1 LASEANV
8 FFEEGNYVQAY
19 AAYSQLV
26 SLYGSNPIYAF
37 RFGAAGIYA
46 TTDREK
52 CVFFMKDGVRR
63 GYTEPETHYYLAR
76 AYHLSYNFKEAIAEY
91 EKFET
96 SAEKKQ
102 LAKSDC
108 KAQKL
113 SAESGLNLMNSIK
126 DVQVLEKTEAEKSSF
141 YRYMNI
147 DPSIGKII
155 STPKELLSKL
165 DLKSKEEHVFFLPTN
180 GKKIF
185 FSSKGKDGLTG
196 KDIYTTSRVNG
207 TFTPP
212 VKLKSSVNTEFDEDF
227 AFMHPNGSTLYF
239 ASKGHGSMGGY
250 DIFRC
255 EWDSTISDFG
265 PAINMDFAIN
275 TPDDDLFFITDS
287 LNTTAY
293 FASSRLTSPDKL
305 YVYRVFV
312 NGIPMNIT
320 YLKGEF
326 ISRVDV
332 TQTEAKIQ
340 VFDDLTNRKIM
351 DTQSRASN
359 GQYLLFIPTAGN
371 YTYKIQP
378 PGSPQIHEVLV
389 KIPAA
394 EGSQVFRQE
403 IVFTKTDGREKVEV
417 KNYWNDPLNDNV
429 EDLQRQMLLAK
440 SQLDVNAT
448 VDLSSFTSTNT
459 NNANS
464 NTSASG
470 NASTTVLNP
479 RVEID
484 TVLSS
489 QEKTIAALKREIA
502 LAEQTSKLLLQ
513 YVQQTLS
520 ETDEAYEE
528 FQTARFEK
536 PESQNDS
543 IKLTETRNN
552 MVATQ
557 DRSVA
562 AISAYEIS
570 KNREIELREKLNSVQ
585 SVNKQIKESLAEK
598 DSPMAAY
605 LVNDYVAKNP
615 NSEKGLVTENAVT
628 WKAGDAKSKVNEN
641 KAQFDDSQLRINTKT
656 KEIEELEIKANA
668 LSAQMSNTKKKKD
681 IERLGNELNSINLEY
696 TELKEEIEE
705 EKENLRVRELE
716 LQESVSLFKLLQ
728 ELESDKQPEVKPEFK
743 SLTNTVNIESLKT
756 EISES
761 KNRVS
766 TALENA
772 HYENPSSTNNASSN
786 NASSNNA
793 SSNNASSNNAS
804 SNNASSNNA
813 NSDNAS
819 SNNGSSNNASSNNAS
834 SNNASSNNANSDNAS
849 SNNANSDN
857 ASSNNGSS
865 NNASSNNASSN
876 NANSDNASSNNA
888 NSDNAS
894 SNNANSDNASSNNG
908 SSNNASSN
916 NAGSNNASSNNASSN
931 NASSNNANSDNASS
945 NNGSSNNASSNN
957 ASSNN
962 ASSNNANSDNASSNN
977 ASSNN
982 ANSDNASSNNGS
994 SNNASSNNASSN
1006 NANSDN
1012 ASSNNGSSNN
1022 ASSNNAGSNNASSN
1036 NASSNNASSNNDG
1049 SNNASSNNASSN
1061 NASSNRTFTTSEST
1075 IINSPG
1081 QSNYQDENIF
1091 EELKNDNVE
1100 ISNRIEIEK
1109 LYTEIE
1115 TINRR
1120 IKNETAPEKIAELT
1134 EQRNQLMYEKM
1145 QEEDKN
1151 STLIAEHNSI
1161 ALIDLQTAWKNNTSA
1176 PTSNETLEDKK
1187 SYDTAVSYMK
1197 EASTLRAAA
1206 KTETDFFERYA
1217 KNARAFALER
1227 NAKNELQFLVEKTT
1241 PSANNASSN
1250 NAISN
1255 NASSNNASSNNASS
1269 NNASSFTSIPAII
1282 QKTLYQKQTV
1292 SAYSDANP
1300 IPIGL
1305 PLPEGSF
1312 YTIQV
1317 GAFRLPVA
1325 NNTFSQFAPVYA
1337 ERQTNGFIRY
1347 STGFFSSY
1355 TEAIQARNEIRQMGY
1370 SDAFIVAYKNR
1381 ERVRYSDL
1389 MTAAERANSNSNSA
1403 ASTNT
1408 TPAPIVT
1415 PNTNLDVNYYSDP
1428 LAVSANLIET
1438 TEGIFFTVQVGVYAK
1453 PSRNKILN
1461 TYSDLHVEKLSNG
1474 QIRYTSGKFQSIADV
1489 IKQRDFVR
1497 ANGIPDAFITAY
1509 KNGKRITVPEAKKE
1523 LGIQ

>member
-1 LASEANV
+1 VLCVGHLHAQKPIDEKTLAAEANV

-19 AAYSQLV
+19 AVYSQLV
-26 SLYGSNPIYAF
+26 SLYGSNPLYAF

-46 TTDREK
+46 TTDRDK
-52 CVFFMKDGVRR
+52 CIFFMKDGVRR

-76 AYHLSYNFKEAIAEY
+76 AYHLSYNFKEALVEY
-91 EKFET
+91 EKFENT
-96 SAEKKQ
+96 AEKKQ
-102 LAKSDC
+102 LSRSDC

-126 DVQVLEKTEAEKSSF
+126 DVQVLEKTEAEKPSF

-165 DLKSKEEHVFFLPTN
+165 DLKSKEEHVFFLPSN

-185 FSSKGKDGLTG
+185 FSSKGKDGVTG
-196 KDIYTTSRVNG
+196 KDIYMTSRVNG

-212 VKLKSSVNTEFDEDF
+212 IKLKSTVNTEFDEDF

-255 EWDSTISDFG
+255 EWDASINDFG

-326 ISRVDV
+326 ISRVDA

-351 DTQSRASN
+351 DTQARESN

-378 PGSPQIHEVLV
+378 PGSPQVHEVLV
-389 KIPAA
+389 KIPPS
-394 EGSQVFRQE
+394 EGSRVFRQE
-403 IVFTKTDGREKVEV
+403 IVYTKTEGREKVEV

-448 VDLSSFTSTNT
+448 VDQANALASNSTNQNSTST
-459 NNANS
+459 S
-464 NTSASG
+464 NTG
-470 NASTTVLNP
+470 IPPTNQ
-479 RVEID
+479 RIEID

-489 QEKTIAALKREIA
+489 QEKTIAVLKSEIT
-502 LAEQTSKLLLQ
+502 LAEQTSKSLLQ

-520 ETDEAYEE
+520 ETDEAYEQ
-528 FQTARFEK
+528 FQDIRFKK
-536 PESQNDS
+536 PESLADS
-543 IKLTETRNN
+543 ARLEEARSN
-552 MVATQ
+552 MIQTQ

-562 AISAYEIS
+562 AIEAYEIS
-570 KNREIELREKLNSVQ
+570 KAREKELREKLNYIQ
-585 SVNKQIKESLAEK
+585 NTNTQIKESLAKK

-615 NSEKGLVTENAVT
+615 NSEKGVVTETEVT
-628 WKAGDAKSKVNEN
+628 WKSEGAKVKVDDAKAKR
-641 KAQFDDSQLRINTKT
+641 DDAQLRINTKT
-656 KEIEELEIKANA
+656 KELEELDERANA
-668 LSAQMSNTKKKKD
+668 VSKQMSETKKKKD
-681 IERLGNELNSINLEY
+681 IERLGNELNNIEVEY
-696 TELKEEIEE
+696 TSIFEELEAER
-705 EKENLRVRELE
+705 ENLRVRELA
-716 LQESVSLFKLLQ
+716 LQEASALLKLLQ
-728 ELESDKQPEVKPEFK
+728 DLEGERQPVVKPEFK
-743 SLTNTVNIESLKT
+743 NLTNAVNIESLKT
-756 EISES
+756 EVNDS

-766 TALENA
+766 TALENS
-772 HYENPSSTNNASSN
+772 HYENPELANNASSNNASSNNASSNNASSNNASSNNDSSNNASSN

-813 NSDNAS
+813 S
-819 SNNGSSNNASSNNAS
+819 SNNTSSNNASSNNAS
-834 SNNASSNNANSDNAS
+834 SNNASSNNASSNNAS
-849 SNNANSDN
+849 SNNT
-857 ASSNNGSS
+857 SS

-876 NANSDNASSNNA
+876 NT
-888 NSDNAS
+888 
-894 SNNANSDNASSNNG
+894 

-916 NAGSNNASSNNASSN
+916 NTSSNNASSN
-931 NASSNNANSDNASS
+931 NASSNNTSSNNASS
-945 NNGSSNNASSNN
+945 NNDSSNNASSNN

-962 ASSNNANSDNASSNN
+962 ASSNNA
-977 ASSNN
+977 
-982 ANSDNASSNNGS
+982 
-994 SNNASSNNASSN
+994 
-1006 NANSDN
+1006 
-1012 ASSNNGSSNN
+1012 
-1022 ASSNNAGSNNASSN
+1022 SSN
-1036 NASSNNASSNNDG
+1036 NASSNNASSNNDS

-1061 NASSNRTFTTSEST
+1061 NASSNRSFTPAEAS

-1081 QSNYQDENIF
+1081 QSNYQEENIF
-1091 EELKNDNVE
+1091 NELNESNVE
-1100 ISNRIEIEK
+1100 IANREVIEK
-1109 LYTEIE
+1109 IYTEIE

-1120 IKNETAPEKIAELT
+1120 IKSETSPERIAELT
-1134 EQRNQLMYEKM
+1134 NQRNQLIYEKM

-1151 STLIAEHNSI
+1151 ASLIAEHNSN
-1161 ALIDLQTAWKNNTSA
+1161 ALIDLQAAWKKNTAS
-1176 PTSNETLEDKK
+1176 PTSLATLNDKK
-1187 SYDTAVSYMK
+1187 AYENAVAYMK
-1197 EASTLRAAA
+1197 EASTLRASA
-1206 KTETDFFERYA
+1206 KSETDFFERYA

-1227 NAKNELQFLVEKTT
+1227 NAKNELQFLVDKTT
-1241 PSANNASSN
+1241 PTASSASSNNASSN
-1250 NAISN
+1250 NASSNNASSNNANSNNASSNNASSNNASSNNASSNNASSNNASSNNASSNNASSNNASSNNASSN

-1269 NNASSFTSIPAII
+1269 NNASSFTNIPKII
-1282 QKTLYQKQTV
+1282 QATLYQRQTT
-1292 SAYSDANP
+1292 SAYSDSNP

-1325 NNTFSQFAPVYA
+1325 NNTFNQFAPVYA

-1370 SDAFIVAYKNR
+1370 ADAFIVAYKNR
-1381 ERVRYSDL
+1381 ERVRYSEL
-1389 MTAAERANSNSNSA
+1389 MTEAERANTT
-1403 ASTNT
+1403 TNT
-1408 TPAPIVT
+1408 PANSTAANNTTAANVPAPDLT
-1415 PNTNLDVNYYSDP
+1415 YYSDP
-1428 LAVSANLIET
+1428 LAVPANLIEKT
-1438 TEGIFFTVQVGVYAK
+1438 QGVFFTVQVGVYGK
-1453 PSRNKILN
+1453 PSRNTVLN
-1461 TYSDLHVEKLSNG
+1461 TYSDLHVEKLPNG
-1474 QIRYTSGKFQSIADV
+1474 QIRYTSGKYQTLADV
-1489 IKQRDFVR
+1489 IKQRDFCR
-1497 ANGIPDAFITAY
+1497 ANGIPDAFVTAY
-1509 KNGKRITVPEAKKE
+1509 KNGKRITVPDAKKE

>member
-1 LASEANV
+1 MKISILCSSKIFFNPCAANAPKTIANDINRAPRVIEFFIFRIFKKGIKNLVAKLRCIFTFPTKIKAIRKLISIFILTICLGTLHAQKPIDEKTLAAEANV

-19 AAYSQLV
+19 AVYSQLV
-26 SLYGSNPIYAF
+26 SLYGSNPLYAF

-46 TTDREK
+46 TTDRDNSI
-52 CVFFMKDGVRR
+52 FFMKDGVRR

-76 AYHLSYNFKEAIAEY
+76 AYHLSYNFKEALVEY
-91 EKFET
+91 EKFQT

-147 DPSIGKII
+147 DASIGKII
-155 STPKELLSKL
+155 STPNELLSKL
-165 DLKSKEEHVFFLPTN
+165 DLKSKEEHVFFLPSN
-180 GKKIF
+180 GKRIF

-196 KDIYTTSRVNG
+196 KDIYMTSRLNG
-207 TFTPP
+207 AFTSP
-212 VKLKSSVNTEFDEDF
+212 VKLKGTVNTEFDEDF

-255 EWDSTISDFG
+255 DWDASINDFG

-332 TQTEAKIQ
+332 NQTEAKIQ

-351 DTQSRASN
+351 DTQARESN
-359 GQYLLFIPTAGN
+359 GQYLLFIPTAGD

-378 PGSPQIHEVLV
+378 PGSPQVHEVLV
-389 KIPAA
+389 KIPPS
-394 EGSQVFRQE
+394 EGSRVFRQE
-403 IVFTKTDGREKVEV
+403 IVYTKLDGREKVEV

-448 VDLSSFTSTNT
+448 ADQ
-459 NNANS
+459 ANSIAS
-464 NTSASG
+464 NTSNS
-470 NASTTVLNP
+470 NSTGTNTTEITPVTQ
-479 RVEID
+479 RIEID

-502 LAEQTSKLLLQ
+502 LAEQISKSLLQ

-528 FQTARFEK
+528 FQNVRFEK
-536 PESQNDS
+536 PESLADSARLVDVQN
-543 IKLTETRNN
+543 KMTETQN
-552 MVATQ
+552 
-557 DRSVA
+557 RSVA
-562 AISAYEIS
+562 AIAAYDIS
-570 KNREIELREKLNSVQ
+570 KNREKELNEKLNNVQ
-585 SVNKQIKESLAEK
+585 NINSEIKKSLAEK

-605 LVNDYVAKNP
+605 LVNDYIAKNP
-615 NSEKGLVTENAVT
+615 KSEQGVATET
-628 WKAGDAKSKVNEN
+628 EISWKSQDAKVKANEL
-641 KAQFDDSQLRINTKT
+641 KAQRDDTQLRINTKS
-656 KEIEELEIKANA
+656 KELEGIEDKTTEIIKQIAT
-668 LSAQMSNTKKKKD
+668 TKKKKD
-681 IERLGNELNSINLEY
+681 IERLGSELAALETEYKSIE
-696 TELKEEIEE
+696 EEIED
-705 EKENLRVRELE
+705 EKENLRVRELA
-716 LQESVSLFKLLQ
+716 LAESATLLKLLQ
-728 ELESDKQPEVKPEFK
+728 DLENEKQPEVKPDFK
-743 SLTNTVNIESLKT
+743 NLTNTVNIESLRT
-756 EISES
+756 EVNES

-766 TALENA
+766 TALENS
-772 HYENPSSTNNASSN
+772 HYENPTSDNASSNNDSSN

-793 SSNNASSNNAS
+793 SSNNASSNNDS
-804 SNNASSNNA
+804 SNNDSSNN
-813 NSDNAS
+813 D
-819 SNNGSSNNASSNNAS
+819 
-834 SNNASSNNANSDNAS
+834 
-849 SNNANSDN
+849 
-857 ASSNNGSS
+857 
-865 NNASSNNASSN
+865 
-876 NANSDNASSNNA
+876 
-888 NSDNAS
+888 
-894 SNNANSDNASSNNG
+894 
-908 SSNNASSN
+908 
-916 NAGSNNASSNNASSN
+916 
-931 NASSNNANSDNASS
+931 
-945 NNGSSNNASSNN
+945 
-957 ASSNN
+957 
-962 ASSNNANSDNASSNN
+962 NSDNASSNN

-982 ANSDNASSNNGS
+982 ANSNNDSSNNTN
-994 SNNASSNNASSN
+994 SNNATSNNATSN
-1006 NANSDN
+1006 NATSKNFS
-1012 ASSNNGSSNN
+1012 
-1022 ASSNNAGSNNASSN
+1022 
-1036 NASSNNASSNNDG
+1036 
-1049 SNNASSNNASSN
+1049 
-1061 NASSNRTFTTSEST
+1061 TSEVA
-1075 IINSPG
+1075 ILNSPG
-1081 QSNYQDENIF
+1081 QSNYREENIF
-1091 EELKNDNVE
+1091 AELTGANIE
-1100 ISNRIEIEK
+1100 ISNQAEIEK
-1109 LYTEIE
+1109 IYTEMQA
-1115 TINRR
+1115 INRR
-1120 IKNETAPEKIAELT
+1120 IKEETSAEAVAELT
-1134 EQRNQLMYEKM
+1134 EQRNQLTYQKM

-1151 STLIAEHNSI
+1151 ATLIAEHNSNS
-1161 ALIDLQTAWKNNTSA
+1161 LIDLQSAWKKNTSA
-1176 PTSNETLEDKK
+1176 SSSIATLNYKK
-1187 SYDTAVSYMK
+1187 AYDNAVAYMK

-1241 PSANNASSN
+1241 PTA
-1250 NAISN
+1250 N
-1255 NASSNNASSNNASS
+1255 NASSNNASSNNASSNSASSNSASSNNASSNNTSSNNASSNNTSS

-1282 QKTLYQKQTV
+1282 QKSLYQKQTV

-1300 IPIGL
+1300 IPIGI

-1317 GAFRLPVA
+1317 GAFRSPVA
-1325 NNTFSQFAPVYA
+1325 NNTFNQFAPVYA

-1355 TEAIQARNEIRQMGY
+1355 TEAIQARNEIRQLGY
-1370 SDAFIVAYKNR
+1370 ADAFIVAYKNR
-1381 ERVRYSDL
+1381 ERVRYSEL
-1389 MTAAERANSNSNSA
+1389 MTVAERA
-1403 ASTNT
+1403 STGVNTAPANANVT
-1408 TPAPIVT
+1408 TPIV
-1415 PNTNLDVNYYSDP
+1415 DVTYYSDP
-1428 LAVSANLIET
+1428 LAVPANLIEK
-1438 TEGIFFTVQVGVYAK
+1438 TEGVFLTVQIGVYGK
-1453 PSRNKILN
+1453 PSRNTILN
-1461 TYSDLHVEKLSNG
+1461 TYSDLHVEKLANG
-1474 QIRYTSGKFQSIADV
+1474 LIRYTSGKFQIMADV
-1489 IKQRDFVR
+1489 ITQRDFVR

>member
-1 LASEANV
+1 MRCIFTIPTKIKAIRKLISIFILTICLGTLHAQKPIDEKTLATEANV

-19 AAYSQLV
+19 AMYSQLV
-26 SLYGSNPIYAF
+26 SLYGSNPLYAF

-46 TTDREK
+46 TTDRDN
-52 CVFFMKDGVRR
+52 CIFFMKDGVRR

-76 AYHLSYNFKEAIAEY
+76 AYHLSYNFKEALVEY
-91 EKFET
+91 EKFQT

-155 STPKELLSKL
+155 ATPNELLSKL
-165 DLKSKEEHVFFLPTN
+165 DLKSKEEHVLFLPNN

-185 FSSKGKDGLTG
+185 FSSKGKDDTTG
-196 KDIYTTSRVNG
+196 KDIYMTSRLNG
-207 TFTPP
+207 AFTLP
-212 VKLKSSVNTEFDEDF
+212 VKLKSTVNTEFDEDF

-255 EWDSTISDFG
+255 EWDTSMNDFG

-305 YVYRVFV
+305 FVYRVFV

-332 TQTEAKIQ
+332 NQTEAKIQ
-340 VFDDLTNRKIM
+340 VFEDLTNRKIM
-351 DTQSRASN
+351 DTQARELN

-378 PGSPQIHEVLV
+378 PGSPQVHEVLV
-389 KIPAA
+389 KIPPS
-394 EGSQVFRQE
+394 EGSRVFRQE
-403 IVFTKTDGREKVEV
+403 IVYSKIEGREKVEV

-448 VDLSSFTSTNT
+448 SDQ
-459 NNANS
+459 ANSIAS
-464 NTSASG
+464 NTSNS
-470 NASTTVLNP
+470 NSTGTNTTEIAPVTQ
-479 RVEID
+479 RIEID

-489 QEKTIAALKREIA
+489 QEKTIAVLQREIL
-502 LAEQTSKLLLQ
+502 LAEQTSKSLLQ

-528 FQTARFEK
+528 FQTFRFEK
-536 PESQNDS
+536 PESIADS
-543 IKLTETRNN
+543 AKLVAARNN
-552 MVATQ
+552 MIATQ
-557 DRSVA
+557 DKSAA
-562 AISAYEIS
+562 AIAAYEIS
-570 KNREIELREKLNSVQ
+570 KGREKELREKLNSVQ
-585 SVNKQIKESLAEK
+585 ITNTQIKESLAEK
-598 DSPMAAY
+598 DSPITAN

-615 NSEKGLVTENAVT
+615 ASAQGLSTEAKAPWKSEIAKTE
-628 WKAGDAKSKVNEN
+628 VNDN
-641 KAQFDDSQLRINTKT
+641 KAKRDDTQLRLNTKT
-656 KEIEELEIKANA
+656 KELADLESKANDV
-668 LSAQMSNTKKKKD
+668 SKQMSATNKKKD
-681 IERLGNELNSINLEY
+681 IERLGSELNAIEVEY
-696 TELKEEIEE
+696 TSIQEEIEI

-716 LQESVSLFKLLQ
+716 LQESIVLMKLLQ
-728 ELESDKQPEVKPEFK
+728 DLESEKQPEVKPEFK
-743 SLTNTVNIESLKT
+743 NLTNTVNVESLKI
-756 EISES
+756 EIADS

-766 TALENA
+766 AALENSQ
-772 HYENPSSTNNASSN
+772 YENPTSNNDSSNNDSSNNASSNNDSSNNASSNNVSSSNASSNNDSSNNVSSNNVSSNNASSNNVSSN

-793 SSNNASSNNAS
+793 SSNNASSNNVSSNNAS
-804 SNNASSNNA
+804 SNNASSNNV
-813 NSDNAS
+813 S
-819 SNNGSSNNASSNNAS
+819 SNNTSSNNVSSNNASSNNAS
-834 SNNASSNNANSDNAS
+834 SNNASSNND
-849 SNNANSDN
+849 
-857 ASSNNGSS
+857 SS

-876 NANSDNASSNNA
+876 NV
-888 NSDNAS
+888 
-894 SNNANSDNASSNNG
+894 
-908 SSNNASSN
+908 
-916 NAGSNNASSNNASSN
+916 
-931 NASSNNANSDNASS
+931 
-945 NNGSSNNASSNN
+945 
-957 ASSNN
+957 
-962 ASSNNANSDNASSNN
+962 
-977 ASSNN
+977 
-982 ANSDNASSNNGS
+982 
-994 SNNASSNNASSN
+994 
-1006 NANSDN
+1006 
-1012 ASSNNGSSNN
+1012 
-1022 ASSNNAGSNNASSN
+1022 
-1036 NASSNNASSNNDG
+1036 SSNND
-1049 SNNASSNNASSN
+1049 SSNNNSSN
-1061 NASSNRTFTTSEST
+1061 NVSSKTFTAAETA

-1081 QSNYQDENIF
+1081 QTNYREEKIFAELTGANI
-1091 EELKNDNVE
+1091 E
-1100 ISNRIEIEK
+1100 ISNQAEIENI
-1109 LYTEIE
+1109 YTEIE
-1115 TINRR
+1115 AINRR
-1120 IKNETAPEKIAELT
+1120 IKEETSAEIVADLT
-1134 EQRNQLMYEKM
+1134 KQRNQLTFQKM

-1151 STLIAEHNSI
+1151 ATLIAEHNSNS
-1161 ALIDLQTAWKNNTSA
+1161 LIDLQSAWKKNTSA
-1176 PTSNETLEDKK
+1176 SSSIATLSDKK
-1187 SYDTAVSYMK
+1187 AYDTAVAYMK
-1197 EASTLRAAA
+1197 EASALRAAA

-1250 NAISN
+1250 NASSNNVSSNNVSSNNASSNNASSN

-1282 QKTLYQKQTV
+1282 QQTLYQKQAG
-1292 SAYSDANP
+1292 SAYSDATP

-1317 GAFRLPVA
+1317 GAFRIPVA

-1347 STGFFSSY
+1347 STGFFISY
-1355 TEAIQARNEIRQMGY
+1355 TEAIQARNEIRLMGY
-1370 SDAFIVAYKNR
+1370 TDAFIVAYKNR
-1381 ERVRYSDL
+1381 ERVRYSEL
-1389 MTAAERANSNSNSA
+1389 MTATERASNNVDATPPSNTA
-1403 ASTNT
+1403 T
-1408 TPAPIVT
+1408 APT
-1415 PNTNLDVNYYSDP
+1415 ADLTYYSDP
-1428 LAVSANLIET
+1428 LAVPANLIEKT
-1438 TEGIFFTVQVGVYAK
+1438 QGVFFTVQVGVYAK
-1453 PSRNKILN
+1453 PSRNPVLN
-1461 TYSDLHVEKLSNG
+1461 TYSDLHVEKLANG
-1474 QIRYTSGKFQSIADV
+1474 QVRYTSGKFQTIAEV
-1489 IKQRDFVR
+1489 VKQRDFVR

-1509 KNGKRITVPEAKKE
+1509 QNGKRITVPEAKKE

>member
-1 LASEANV
+1 LRCIFTIPTKIKAIRKLISIFILTICLGTLHAQKPIDEKTLATEANV

-19 AAYSQLV
+19 AMYSQLV
-26 SLYGSNPIYAF
+26 SLYGSNPLYAF

-46 TTDREK
+46 TTDPDN
-52 CVFFMKDGVRR
+52 CIFFMKDGVRR

-76 AYHLSYNFKEAIAEY
+76 AYHLSYNFKEALVEY
-91 EKFET
+91 EKFQT

-155 STPKELLSKL
+155 ATPNELLSKL
-165 DLKSKEEHVFFLPTN
+165 DLKSKEEHVLFLPNN

-185 FSSKGKDGLTG
+185 FSSKGKDDTTG
-196 KDIYTTSRVNG
+196 KDIYMTSRLNG
-207 TFTPP
+207 AFTLP
-212 VKLKSSVNTEFDEDF
+212 VKLKSTVNTEFDEDF

-255 EWDSTISDFG
+255 EWDTSMNDFG

-305 YVYRVFV
+305 FVYRVFV

-332 TQTEAKIQ
+332 NQTEAKIQ
-340 VFDDLTNRKIM
+340 VFEDLTNRKIM
-351 DTQSRASN
+351 DTQARELN

-378 PGSPQIHEVLV
+378 PGSPQVHEVLV
-389 KIPAA
+389 KIPPS
-394 EGSQVFRQE
+394 EGSRVFRQE
-403 IVFTKTDGREKVEV
+403 IVYSKIEGREKVEV

-448 VDLSSFTSTNT
+448 SDQ
-459 NNANS
+459 ANSIAS
-464 NTSASG
+464 NTSNS
-470 NASTTVLNP
+470 NSTGTNTTEIAPVTQ
-479 RVEID
+479 RIEID

-489 QEKTIAALKREIA
+489 QEKTIAVLQREIL
-502 LAEQTSKLLLQ
+502 LAEQTSKSLLQ

-528 FQTARFEK
+528 FQTFRFEK
-536 PESQNDS
+536 PESIADS
-543 IKLTETRNN
+543 AKLVAARNN
-552 MVATQ
+552 MIATQ
-557 DRSVA
+557 DKSAA
-562 AISAYEIS
+562 AIAAYEIS
-570 KNREIELREKLNSVQ
+570 KGREKELREKLNSVQ
-585 SVNKQIKESLAEK
+585 ITNTQIKESLAEK
-598 DSPMAAY
+598 DSPITAN

-615 NSEKGLVTENAVT
+615 ASAQGLSTEAKAPWKSEIAKTE
-628 WKAGDAKSKVNEN
+628 VNDN
-641 KAQFDDSQLRINTKT
+641 KAKRDDTQLRLNTKT
-656 KEIEELEIKANA
+656 KELADLDSKANDV
-668 LSAQMSNTKKKKD
+668 SKQMSATNKKKD
-681 IERLGNELNSINLEY
+681 IERLGSELNAIEVEY
-696 TELKEEIEE
+696 TSIQEEIEI

-716 LQESVSLFKLLQ
+716 LQESIVLMKLLQ
-728 ELESDKQPEVKPEFK
+728 DLESEKQPEVKPEFK
-743 SLTNTVNIESLKT
+743 NLTNTVNVESLKI
-756 EISES
+756 EIADS

-766 TALENA
+766 AALENSQ
-772 HYENPSSTNNASSN
+772 YENPTSNNDSSNNDSSNNASSNNDSSNNASSNNVSSSNASSNNDSSNNVSSNNVSSNNASSNNVSSN

-793 SSNNASSNNAS
+793 SSNNASSNNVSSNNAS
-804 SNNASSNNA
+804 SNNASSNNV
-813 NSDNAS
+813 S
-819 SNNGSSNNASSNNAS
+819 SNNTSSNNVSSNNASSNNAS
-834 SNNASSNNANSDNAS
+834 SNNASSNND
-849 SNNANSDN
+849 
-857 ASSNNGSS
+857 SS

-876 NANSDNASSNNA
+876 NV
-888 NSDNAS
+888 
-894 SNNANSDNASSNNG
+894 
-908 SSNNASSN
+908 
-916 NAGSNNASSNNASSN
+916 
-931 NASSNNANSDNASS
+931 
-945 NNGSSNNASSNN
+945 
-957 ASSNN
+957 
-962 ASSNNANSDNASSNN
+962 
-977 ASSNN
+977 
-982 ANSDNASSNNGS
+982 
-994 SNNASSNNASSN
+994 
-1006 NANSDN
+1006 
-1012 ASSNNGSSNN
+1012 
-1022 ASSNNAGSNNASSN
+1022 
-1036 NASSNNASSNNDG
+1036 SSNND
-1049 SNNASSNNASSN
+1049 SSNNNSSN
-1061 NASSNRTFTTSEST
+1061 NVSSKTFTAAETA

-1081 QSNYQDENIF
+1081 QTNYREEKIFAELTGANI
-1091 EELKNDNVE
+1091 E
-1100 ISNRIEIEK
+1100 ISNQAEIENI
-1109 LYTEIE
+1109 YTEIE
-1115 TINRR
+1115 AINRR
-1120 IKNETAPEKIAELT
+1120 IKEETSAEIVADLT
-1134 EQRNQLMYEKM
+1134 KQRNQLTFQKM

-1151 STLIAEHNSI
+1151 ATLIAEHNSNS
-1161 ALIDLQTAWKNNTSA
+1161 LIDLQSAWKKNTSA
-1176 PTSNETLEDKK
+1176 SSSIATLSDKK
-1187 SYDTAVSYMK
+1187 AYDTAVAYMK
-1197 EASTLRAAA
+1197 EASALRAAA

-1250 NAISN
+1250 NASSNNVSSNNVSSNNASSNNASSN

-1282 QKTLYQKQTV
+1282 QQTLYQKQAG
-1292 SAYSDANP
+1292 SAYSDATP

-1317 GAFRLPVA
+1317 GAFRIPVA

-1347 STGFFSSY
+1347 STGFFISY
-1355 TEAIQARNEIRQMGY
+1355 TEAIQARNEIRLMGY
-1370 SDAFIVAYKNR
+1370 TDAFIVAYKNR
-1381 ERVRYSDL
+1381 ERVRYSEL
-1389 MTAAERANSNSNSA
+1389 MTATERASNNVDATPPSNTA
-1403 ASTNT
+1403 T
-1408 TPAPIVT
+1408 APT
-1415 PNTNLDVNYYSDP
+1415 ADLTYYSDP
-1428 LAVSANLIET
+1428 LAVPANLIEKT
-1438 TEGIFFTVQVGVYAK
+1438 QGVFFTVQVGVYAK
-1453 PSRNKILN
+1453 PSRNPVLN
-1461 TYSDLHVEKLSNG
+1461 TYSDLHVEKLANG
-1474 QIRYTSGKFQSIADV
+1474 QVRYTSGKFQTIAEV
-1489 IKQRDFVR
+1489 VKQRDFVR

-1509 KNGKRITVPEAKKE
+1509 QNGKRITVPEAKKE

>member
-1 LASEANV
+1 MAAEANV

-76 AYHLSYNFKEAIAEY
+76 AYHLSYNFKEAMVEY

-147 DPSIGKII
+147 DAAIGKII
-155 STPKELLSKL
+155 STPKDLLSKL
-165 DLKSKEEHVFFLPTN
+165 DLKSKEEHVFFLPSN

-255 EWDSTISDFG
+255 EWDATISDFG

-326 ISRVDV
+326 ISRVDA

-351 DTQSRASN
+351 DTQSRESN

-459 NNANS
+459 NNTNS
-464 NTSASG
+464 NTSANV

-502 LAEQTSKLLLQ
+502 LAEQTSKSLLQ

-528 FQTARFEK
+528 FQTARFEQ
-536 PESQNDS
+536 PVSQNDS
-543 IKLTETRNN
+543 IELIETRNK
-552 MVATQ
+552 MIATQ

-570 KNREIELREKLNSVQ
+570 KNREIELREKLNSVEA
-585 SVNKQIKESLAEK
+585 VNKQIKESLAEK

-615 NSEKGLVTENAVT
+615 NSEKGLVTESTVT
-628 WKAGDAKSKVNEN
+628 WKAESAKTKVNEN
-641 KAQFDDSQLRINTKT
+641 KAQLDDSQLRINTKT
-656 KEIEELEIKANA
+656 REIEELEIKANA
-668 LSAQMSNTKKKKD
+668 VSNQMSNTKKKKD
-681 IERLGNELNSINLEY
+681 IERLGNELNAIDIQY

-705 EKENLRVRELE
+705 EKETLRIKELE
-716 LQESVSLFKLLQ
+716 LQESVSLLKLLQ
-728 ELESDKQPEVKPEFK
+728 ELESEKQPEVKPEFK

-756 EISES
+756 EINES

-766 TALENA
+766 TALENS
-772 HYENPSSTNNASSN
+772 HYENPNASSNNANSNNASSN

-813 NSDNAS
+813 
-819 SNNGSSNNASSNNAS
+819 SSNNASSNNT
-834 SNNASSNNANSDNAS
+834 
-849 SNNANSDN
+849 
-857 ASSNNGSS
+857 
-865 NNASSNNASSN
+865 
-876 NANSDNASSNNA
+876 
-888 NSDNAS
+888 
-894 SNNANSDNASSNNG
+894 
-908 SSNNASSN
+908 
-916 NAGSNNASSNNASSN
+916 
-931 NASSNNANSDNASS
+931 
-945 NNGSSNNASSNN
+945 
-957 ASSNN
+957 
-962 ASSNNANSDNASSNN
+962 
-977 ASSNN
+977 
-982 ANSDNASSNNGS
+982 
-994 SNNASSNNASSN
+994 
-1006 NANSDN
+1006 
-1012 ASSNNGSSNN
+1012 
-1022 ASSNNAGSNNASSN
+1022 
-1036 NASSNNASSNNDG
+1036 SSNNASSNNDG

-1061 NASSNRTFTTSEST
+1061 NTSSNNASSNNASSNNASSKTFTAAETV

-1091 EELKNDNVE
+1091 EELKNDSVE

-1120 IKNETAPEKIAELT
+1120 IKSETAPEKIAELT
-1134 EQRNQLMYEKM
+1134 EQRNQLMYQKM

-1151 STLIAEHNSI
+1151 SEQIAEHNSI
-1161 ALIDLQTAWKNNTSA
+1161 ALIDLQTAWKNNISA
-1176 PTSNETLEDKK
+1176 PTSNATSEDKK
-1187 SYDTAVSYMK
+1187 AYDTAVSYMK

-1241 PSANNASSN
+1241 PSANTASSNNASSN
-1250 NAISN
+1250 NASSNNASSNNASSNNASSNNASSN

-1317 GAFRLPVA
+1317 GAFRIPVA

-1389 MTAAERANSNSNSA
+1389 MTASERANSNSTNA

>member
-1 LASEANV
+1 MKISILCSFKIFFKPCAAKAPKTIANDINRAPRVIEFFIFRIFKEGIKNLVAKLRCIFTFPTKIKAIRKLISIFILTICLGTLHAQKPIDEKTLAAEANV

-19 AAYSQLV
+19 AMYSQLV
-26 SLYGSNPIYAF
+26 SLYGSIPLYAF

-46 TTDREK
+46 TTDRDN
-52 CVFFMKDGVRR
+52 CIFFMKDGVRR

-76 AYHLSYNFKEAIAEY
+76 AYHLSYNFKEALVEY
-91 EKFET
+91 EKFQT

-155 STPKELLSKL
+155 ATPKELLSKL
-165 DLKSKEEHVFFLPTN
+165 DLKSKEEHVLFLPNN

-196 KDIYTTSRVNG
+196 KDIYMTSRLNG
-207 TFTPP
+207 AFTAP

-255 EWDSTISDFG
+255 DWDASINDFG
-265 PAINMDFAIN
+265 PAVNMDFAIN

-305 YVYRVFV
+305 FVYRVFV

-332 TQTEAKIQ
+332 NQTEAKIQ

-351 DTQSRASN
+351 DTQARESN

-378 PGSPQIHEVLV
+378 PGSPQVHEVLV
-389 KIPAA
+389 KIPPS
-394 EGSQVFRQE
+394 EGSRVFRQE
-403 IVFTKTDGREKVEV
+403 IVYTKLDGREKVEV

-448 VDLSSFTSTNT
+448 ADQ
-459 NNANS
+459 ANSIAS
-464 NTSASG
+464 NTSNS
-470 NASTTVLNP
+470 NSTGTNTTEITPVTQ
-479 RVEID
+479 RIEID
-484 TVLSS
+484 AVLSS

-502 LAEQTSKLLLQ
+502 LAEQISKSLLQ

-528 FQTARFEK
+528 FQNVRFEK
-536 PESQNDS
+536 PESLADSAKLEEVQNKM
-543 IKLTETRNN
+543 IET
-552 MVATQ
+552 Q
-557 DRSVA
+557 KRSVA
-562 AISAYEIS
+562 AIAAYDIS
-570 KNREIELREKLNSVQ
+570 KNREKELNEKLNNVQ
-585 SVNKQIKESLAEK
+585 SINSEIKKSLAEK
-598 DSPMAAY
+598 DSPTAAY

-615 NSEKGLVTENAVT
+615 KSEQGVATET
-628 WKAGDAKSKVNEN
+628 EMSWKSQDAKVKANEL
-641 KAQFDDSQLRINTKT
+641 KAQRDDTQLRINTKS
-656 KEIEELEIKANA
+656 KELEGIEDKTTEIIKQIAT
-668 LSAQMSNTKKKKD
+668 TKKKKD
-681 IERLGNELNSINLEY
+681 IERLGSELAALE
-696 TELKEEIEE
+696 TEFKSVEEEIEA
-705 EKENLRVRELE
+705 EKENLRVRELA
-716 LQESVSLFKLLQ
+716 LAESATLLKLLQ
-728 ELESDKQPEVKPEFK
+728 DLENEKQPEVKPEFK
-743 SLTNTVNIESLKT
+743 NLTNTVNVESLRT
-756 EISES
+756 EVNES

-766 TALENA
+766 TALENS
-772 HYENPSSTNNASSN
+772 HYENPTSNNASSNNASSNSASSNNASSDNASSN

-793 SSNNASSNNAS
+793 SSDNASSTNAS
-804 SNNASSNNA
+804 STNASSTNASSDNASSTNASSDNA

-819 SNNGSSNNASSNNAS
+819 SNN
-834 SNNASSNNANSDNAS
+834 D
-849 SNNANSDN
+849 
-857 ASSNNGSS
+857 
-865 NNASSNNASSN
+865 
-876 NANSDNASSNNA
+876 
-888 NSDNAS
+888 
-894 SNNANSDNASSNNG
+894 
-908 SSNNASSN
+908 
-916 NAGSNNASSNNASSN
+916 
-931 NASSNNANSDNASS
+931 
-945 NNGSSNNASSNN
+945 
-957 ASSNN
+957 
-962 ASSNNANSDNASSNN
+962 
-977 ASSNN
+977 
-982 ANSDNASSNNGS
+982 
-994 SNNASSNNASSN
+994 
-1006 NANSDN
+1006 
-1012 ASSNNGSSNN
+1012 
-1022 ASSNNAGSNNASSN
+1022 
-1036 NASSNNASSNNDG
+1036 SSNND
-1049 SNNASSNNASSN
+1049 SSNNDSSN
-1061 NASSNRTFTTSEST
+1061 NDSSNNDSSNNTSSKTFTAAETA
-1075 IINSPG
+1075 ILNSPG
-1081 QSNYQDENIF
+1081 QSNYQNEKIF
-1091 EELKNDNVE
+1091 EELAVANIV
-1100 ISNRIEIEK
+1100 ISNEVEIEK
-1109 LYTEIE
+1109 IYAEIE
-1115 TINRR
+1115 AINRR
-1120 IKNETAPEKIAELT
+1120 IKEETSAEAVAELT
-1134 EQRNQLMYEKM
+1134 EQRNQLTYKKM

-1151 STLIAEHNSI
+1151 ATLIAEQNSNS
-1161 ALIDLQTAWKNNTSA
+1161 LIDLQSAWKKNTS
-1176 PTSNETLEDKK
+1176 PSTSIAKFSDKK
-1187 SYDTAVSYMK
+1187 AYDIAVAYMK

-1241 PSANNASSN
+1241 PTANNVN
-1250 NAISN
+1250 
-1255 NASSNNASSNNASS
+1255 SNNASS

-1292 SAYSDANP
+1292 SAYSDAKP

-1317 GAFRLPVA
+1317 GAFRSPVA

-1370 SDAFIVAYKNR
+1370 ADAFIVAYKNR
-1381 ERVRYSDL
+1381 ERVRYSEL
-1389 MTAAERANSNSNSA
+1389 MTTAERAN
-1403 ASTNT
+1403 ASGENVIPT
-1408 TPAPIVT
+1408 
-1415 PNTNLDVNYYSDP
+1415 NTNLTNTASIAPVIDVTYYSDP
-1428 LAVSANLIET
+1428 LAVPANLIEK
-1438 TEGIFFTVQVGVYAK
+1438 TEGIFFTVQIGVYAK
-1453 PSRNKILN
+1453 PSRNPILN
-1461 TYSDLHVEKLSNG
+1461 TYSELHVEKLLNG
-1474 QIRYTSGKFQSIADV
+1474 QVRYTSGKFKTIADV
-1489 IKQRDFVR
+1489 VKQRDFVR
-1497 ANGIPDAFITAY
+1497 ANGTPDAFITAY
-1509 KNGKRITVPEAKKE
+1509 KNGKRITVPDAKKE
-1523 LGIQ
+1523 LGNQ

>member
-1 LASEANV
+1 MRCIFTIPTKIKAIRKLISILILTICLGTLHAQKPIDEKTLATEANV

-19 AAYSQLV
+19 AMYSQLV
-26 SLYGSNPIYAF
+26 SLYGSNPLYAF

-46 TTDREK
+46 TTDRDN
-52 CVFFMKDGVRR
+52 CIFFMKDGVRR

-76 AYHLSYNFKEAIAEY
+76 AYHLSYNFKEALVEY
-91 EKFET
+91 EKFQNT
-96 SAEKKQ
+96 AEKKQ
-102 LAKSDC
+102 LSKSDY

-113 SAESGLNLMNSIK
+113 SAESGMNLMNSIK

-155 STPKELLSKL
+155 ATPKELLSKL
-165 DLKSKEEHVFFLPTN
+165 DLKSKEEHVLFLPNN

-185 FSSKGKDGLTG
+185 FSSKGKDDITG
-196 KDIYTTSRVNG
+196 KDIYMTSRLNG
-207 TFTPP
+207 AFTLP
-212 VKLKSSVNTEFDEDF
+212 VKLKSTVNTEFDEDF

-255 EWDSTISDFG
+255 EWDTSMNDFG

-305 YVYRVFV
+305 FVYRVFV

-332 TQTEAKIQ
+332 NQTEAKIQ

-351 DTQSRASN
+351 DTQALELN

-378 PGSPQIHEVLV
+378 PGSPQVHEILV
-389 KIPAA
+389 KIPPS
-394 EGSQVFRQE
+394 EGSRVFRQE
-403 IVFTKTDGREKVEV
+403 IVYTKIEGREKVEV

-448 VDLSSFTSTNT
+448 ADQANSIASNRTNSNSTGTNT
-459 NNANS
+459 TQIAAV
-464 NTSASG
+464 TQ
-470 NASTTVLNP
+470 LI
-479 RVEID
+479 EID

-489 QEKTIAALKREIA
+489 QEKTIAALKREIL
-502 LAEQTSKLLLQ
+502 LAEQTSKSLLQ

-528 FQTARFEK
+528 FQTFRFEK
-536 PESQNDS
+536 PESIADS
-543 IKLTETRNN
+543 AKLVAARNN
-552 MVATQ
+552 MIATQ
-557 DRSVA
+557 DKSAA
-562 AISAYEIS
+562 AIAAYEIS
-570 KNREIELREKLNSVQ
+570 KGREKELREKLNSVQ
-585 SVNKQIKESLAEK
+585 ITNTQIKESLAEK
-598 DSPMAAY
+598 DSPIAAN

-615 NSEKGLVTENAVT
+615 ASAQGLSTEAKAPWKSEIAKTE
-628 WKAGDAKSKVNEN
+628 VNDN
-641 KAQFDDSQLRINTKT
+641 KAKRDDTQLRLNTKT
-656 KEIEELEIKANA
+656 KELADLESKANDV
-668 LSAQMSNTKKKKD
+668 SKQMSSTNKKKD
-681 IERLGNELNSINLEY
+681 IERLGSELNAIEVEY
-696 TELKEEIEE
+696 TSIQEEIEM

-716 LQESVSLFKLLQ
+716 LQESIVLMKLLQ
-728 ELESDKQPEVKPEFK
+728 DLESEKQPEVKPEFK
-743 SLTNTVNIESLKT
+743 NLTNTVNVESLKI
-756 EISES
+756 EIADS

-766 TALENA
+766 AALENSQ
-772 HYENPSSTNNASSN
+772 YENPTSNNDSSNNASSNNASSNNVSSNNTSSNNTSSNNASSNNDSSNNASSNNASSNNVSSNNASSNNVSSNNASSNNASSNNDSSNNASSSNASSNNDSSN

-793 SSNNASSNNAS
+793 SSNNASSK
-804 SNNASSNNA
+804 
-813 NSDNAS
+813 
-819 SNNGSSNNASSNNAS
+819 
-834 SNNASSNNANSDNAS
+834 
-849 SNNANSDN
+849 
-857 ASSNNGSS
+857 
-865 NNASSNNASSN
+865 
-876 NANSDNASSNNA
+876 
-888 NSDNAS
+888 
-894 SNNANSDNASSNNG
+894 
-908 SSNNASSN
+908 
-916 NAGSNNASSNNASSN
+916 
-931 NASSNNANSDNASS
+931 
-945 NNGSSNNASSNN
+945 
-957 ASSNN
+957 
-962 ASSNNANSDNASSNN
+962 
-977 ASSNN
+977 
-982 ANSDNASSNNGS
+982 
-994 SNNASSNNASSN
+994 
-1006 NANSDN
+1006 
-1012 ASSNNGSSNN
+1012 
-1022 ASSNNAGSNNASSN
+1022 
-1036 NASSNNASSNNDG
+1036 
-1049 SNNASSNNASSN
+1049 
-1061 NASSNRTFTTSEST
+1061 TFTAAETA
-1075 IINSPG
+1075 IINSPR
-1081 QSNYQDENIF
+1081 QTNYREEKIFAELTGANI
-1091 EELKNDNVE
+1091 E
-1100 ISNRIEIEK
+1100 ISNQAEIERI
-1109 LYTEIE
+1109 YTEIE

-1120 IKNETAPEKIAELT
+1120 IKEETSAEAIAELT
-1134 EQRNQLMYEKM
+1134 EQRNQLTYQKM

-1151 STLIAEHNSI
+1151 ASLIAEHNLNS
-1161 ALIDLQTAWKNNTSA
+1161 LIDLQSAWKKNTSA
-1176 PTSNETLEDKK
+1176 SASIATLSDKK
-1187 SYDTAVSYMK
+1187 AYDTAVAYMK
-1197 EASTLRAAA
+1197 EATKLRAAA

-1241 PSANNASSN
+1241 LTANNVNSNNVSSN
-1250 NAISN
+1250 NVSSN

-1269 NNASSFTSIPAII
+1269 SNASSFTSIPAII

-1300 IPIGL
+1300 IPIGI

-1317 GAFRLPVA
+1317 GAFRIPVA
-1325 NNTFSQFAPVYA
+1325 NNTFSEFAPVYA

-1370 SDAFIVAYKNR
+1370 VDAFIVAYKNR

-1389 MTAAERANSNSNSA
+1389 MTTAERA
-1403 ASTNT
+1403 STNVGAT
-1408 TPAPIVT
+1408 LPANSPTLPSVDLT
-1415 PNTNLDVNYYSDP
+1415 YYSDP
-1428 LAVSANLIET
+1428 LAVPANMIEK
-1438 TEGIFFTVQVGVYAK
+1438 TEGVFFTVQVGVYAK
-1453 PSRNKILN
+1453 PSRNPVLN
-1461 TYSDLHVEKLSNG
+1461 TYSDLHVEKLANG
-1474 QIRYTSGKFQSIADV
+1474 QVRYTSGKFQTIAEV
-1489 IKQRDFVR
+1489 VKQRDFVR

-1509 KNGKRITVPEAKKE
+1509 QNGKRITVPEAKKE

>member
-1 LASEANV
+1 M
-8 FFEEGNYVQAY
+8 
-19 AAYSQLV
+19 V
-26 SLYGSNPIYAF
+26 SLYGSNPLYAF

-46 TTDREK
+46 TTDRDK
-52 CVFFMKDGVRR
+52 CIFFMKDGVRR

-76 AYHLSYNFKEAIAEY
+76 AYHLSYNFKEALAEY

-96 SAEKKQ
+96 TAEKKQ
-102 LAKSDC
+102 LNKSDC

-126 DVQVLEKTEAEKSSF
+126 DVQVLEKTEAEKTSF

-165 DLKSKEEHVFFLPTN
+165 DLKSKEEHVFFLPSN

-196 KDIYTTSRVNG
+196 KDIYMTSRVNG

-212 VKLKSSVNTEFDEDF
+212 VKLKSTVNTEFDEDF

-255 EWDSTISDFG
+255 EWDASINDFG

-326 ISRVDV
+326 ISRVDA

-351 DTQSRASN
+351 DTQARELN

-389 KIPAA
+389 KIPPS
-394 EGSQVFRQE
+394 EGSRVFRQE
-403 IVFTKTDGREKVEV
+403 IVYTKTDGREKVEV

-448 VDLSSFTSTNT
+448 VDQATFATA
-459 NNANS
+459 NNPEAN
-464 NTSASG
+464 ASG
-470 NASTTVLNP
+470 GDYPNP
-479 RVEID
+479 SGSNQRIEID

-489 QEKTIAALKREIA
+489 QEKTIAALKRKI
-502 LAEQTSKLLLQ
+502 LVAEQTSKSLLE

-528 FQTARFEK
+528 FQTVRFEK
-536 PESQNDS
+536 PESMADS
-543 IKLTETRNN
+543 AKLIEARNN
-552 MVATQ
+552 MIVTQ
-557 DRSVA
+557 DKSAA
-562 AISAYEIS
+562 AIAAYEIS
-570 KNREIELREKLNSVQ
+570 KGREKELREKLNNVEKT
-585 SVNKQIKESLAEK
+585 NAQIKESLAKK

-615 NSEKGLVTENAVT
+615 TSAQGVPSESTIT
-628 WKAGDAKSKVNEN
+628 WKTDIAKTAVNDN
-641 KAQFDDSQLRINTKT
+641 KAQRDDTQLRLNTRT
-656 KEIEELEIKANA
+656 RELEELENRANEV
-668 LSAQMSNTKKKKD
+668 SKQMSTTKKKKD
-681 IERLGNELNSINLEY
+681 IERMGNELKDIQ
-696 TELKEEIEE
+696 TEIASVQEEIES
-705 EKENLRVRELE
+705 EKEKLRIRELE
-716 LQESVSLFKLLQ
+716 LQESVSFLKLLQ
-728 ELESDKQPEVKPEFK
+728 DLENEKQPEVKPEYRNL
-743 SLTNTVNIESLKT
+743 SNTVDVESLKS
-756 EISES
+756 EILES

-766 TALENA
+766 TALENSQ
-772 HYENPSSTNNASSN
+772 YENSDSSNNASSNNASSNNVSSNNASSN

-813 NSDNAS
+813 
-819 SNNGSSNNASSNNAS
+819 SSNNASSNNAS
-834 SNNASSNNANSDNAS
+834 SNNASSK
-849 SNNANSDN
+849 
-857 ASSNNGSS
+857 
-865 NNASSNNASSN
+865 
-876 NANSDNASSNNA
+876 
-888 NSDNAS
+888 
-894 SNNANSDNASSNNG
+894 
-908 SSNNASSN
+908 
-916 NAGSNNASSNNASSN
+916 
-931 NASSNNANSDNASS
+931 
-945 NNGSSNNASSNN
+945 
-957 ASSNN
+957 
-962 ASSNNANSDNASSNN
+962 
-977 ASSNN
+977 
-982 ANSDNASSNNGS
+982 
-994 SNNASSNNASSN
+994 
-1006 NANSDN
+1006 
-1012 ASSNNGSSNN
+1012 
-1022 ASSNNAGSNNASSN
+1022 
-1036 NASSNNASSNNDG
+1036 
-1049 SNNASSNNASSN
+1049 
-1061 NASSNRTFTTSEST
+1061 TFTAAETA

-1081 QSNYQDENIF
+1081 QSNYQDEKIF
-1091 EELKNDNVE
+1091 EELAVANVL
-1100 ISNRIEIEK
+1100 ISNQETIEK
-1109 LYTEIE
+1109 IYTEIE
-1115 TINRR
+1115 AINRR
-1120 IKNETAPEKIAELT
+1120 IKEETSAEVIAQLT
-1134 EQRNQLMYEKM
+1134 DRRNQLTYEKM

-1151 STLIAEHNSI
+1151 ASFIAEHNSN
-1161 ALIDLQTAWKNNTSA
+1161 ALIDLQSAWKKNTSSA
-1176 PTSNETLEDKK
+1176 NSIATLNDKK
-1187 SYDTAVSYMK
+1187 AYENAVAYMK

-1206 KTETDFFERYA
+1206 KAEPDIFERYA

-1227 NAKNELQFLVEKTT
+1227 NAKNELEFLVEKTT
-1241 PSANNASSN
+1241 PSA
-1250 NAISN
+1250 N

-1269 NNASSFTSIPAII
+1269 NNASANNASANNASSNNASSNNASSNNASANNASANNASANNASSNNASSFTSIPKIV
-1282 QKTLYQKQTV
+1282 QRTLYQRQTT
-1292 SAYSDANP
+1292 SAYSDTNP

-1325 NNTFSQFAPVYA
+1325 NNTFNQFAPVYA

-1347 STGFFSSY
+1347 STGFFTSY
-1355 TEAIQARNEIRQMGY
+1355 TEAIQARNDIRQMGY
-1370 SDAFIVAYKNR
+1370 ADAFIVAYKNR
-1381 ERVRYSDL
+1381 ERVRYSEL
-1389 MTAAERANSNSNSA
+1389 MTAEEKTQANTGTTTA
-1403 ASTNT
+1403 PT
-1408 TPAPIVT
+1408 TPLPAAPA
-1415 PNTNLDVNYYSDP
+1415 PALDVSYYSDP
-1428 LAVSANLIET
+1428 LAVPATLIEK
-1438 TEGIFFTVQVGVYAK
+1438 TEGIFFTVQVGVYGK
-1453 PSRNKILN
+1453 PSRNTILN
-1461 TYSDLHVEKLSNG
+1461 TYSDLHVEKLQNG
-1474 QIRYTSGKFQSIADV
+1474 QIRYTSGKFQTIPDV
-1489 IKQRDFVR
+1489 IKQRDFCR

>member
-876 NANSDNASSNNA
+876 NANSDNASSNN
-888 NSDNAS
+888 
-894 SNNANSDNASSNNG
+894 
-908 SSNNASSN
+908 
-916 NAGSNNASSNNASSN
+916 
-931 NASSNNANSDNASS
+931 
-945 NNGSSNNASSNN
+945 
-957 ASSNN
+957 
-962 ASSNNANSDNASSNN
+962 
-977 ASSNN
+977 
-982 ANSDNASSNNGS
+982 
-994 SNNASSNNASSN
+994 
-1006 NANSDN
+1006 
-1012 ASSNNGSSNN
+1012 GSSNN

>member
-1 LASEANV
+1 MRCIFTIPTKIKAIRKLISIFILTICLGTLHAQKPIDEKTLATEANV

-19 AAYSQLV
+19 AMYSQLV
-26 SLYGSNPIYAF
+26 SLYGSNPLYAF

-46 TTDREK
+46 TTDPDN
-52 CVFFMKDGVRR
+52 CIFFMKDGVRR

-76 AYHLSYNFKEAIAEY
+76 AYHLSYNFKEALVEY
-91 EKFET
+91 EKFQT

-113 SAESGLNLMNSIK
+113 SVESGLNLMNSIK

-155 STPKELLSKL
+155 ATPNELLSKL
-165 DLKSKEEHVFFLPTN
+165 DLKSKEEHVLFLPNN

-185 FSSKGKDGLTG
+185 FSSKGKDDTTG
-196 KDIYTTSRVNG
+196 KDIYMTSRLNG
-207 TFTPP
+207 AFTLP
-212 VKLKSSVNTEFDEDF
+212 VKLKSTVNTEFDEDF

-255 EWDSTISDFG
+255 EWDTSMNDFG

-305 YVYRVFV
+305 FVYRVFV

-332 TQTEAKIQ
+332 NQTEAKIQ
-340 VFDDLTNRKIM
+340 VFEDLTNRKIM
-351 DTQSRASN
+351 DTQARELN

-378 PGSPQIHEVLV
+378 PGSPQVHEVLV
-389 KIPAA
+389 KIPPS
-394 EGSQVFRQE
+394 EGSRVFRQE
-403 IVFTKTDGREKVEV
+403 IVYSKIEGREKVEV

-448 VDLSSFTSTNT
+448 SDQ
-459 NNANS
+459 ANSIAS
-464 NTSASG
+464 NTSNS
-470 NASTTVLNP
+470 NSTGTNTTEIAPVTQ
-479 RVEID
+479 RIEID

-489 QEKTIAALKREIA
+489 QEKTIAVLQREIL
-502 LAEQTSKLLLQ
+502 LAEQTSKSLLQ

-528 FQTARFEK
+528 FQTFRFEK
-536 PESQNDS
+536 PESIADS
-543 IKLTETRNN
+543 AKLVAARNN
-552 MVATQ
+552 MIATQ
-557 DRSVA
+557 DKSAA
-562 AISAYEIS
+562 AIAAYEIS
-570 KNREIELREKLNSVQ
+570 KGREKELREKLNSVQ
-585 SVNKQIKESLAEK
+585 ITNTQIKESLAEK
-598 DSPMAAY
+598 DSPIAAN

-615 NSEKGLVTENAVT
+615 ASAKGLSTEAKAP
-628 WKAGDAKSKVNEN
+628 WKSEIAKTEVNDN
-641 KAQFDDSQLRINTKT
+641 KAKRDDTQLRLNTKT
-656 KEIEELEIKANA
+656 KELADLESKANDV
-668 LSAQMSNTKKKKD
+668 SKQMSATNKKKD
-681 IERLGNELNSINLEY
+681 IERLGSELNAIEVEY
-696 TELKEEIEE
+696 TSIQEEIEI

-716 LQESVSLFKLLQ
+716 LQESIVLMKLLQ
-728 ELESDKQPEVKPEFK
+728 DLESEKQPEVKPEFK
-743 SLTNTVNIESLKT
+743 NLTNTVNVESLKI
-756 EISES
+756 EIADS

-766 TALENA
+766 AALENSQ
-772 HYENPSSTNNASSN
+772 YENPTSNNDSSNNDSSNNASSNNDSSNNASSNNVSSSNASSNNDSSNNVSSNNVSSNNASSNNVSSN

-793 SSNNASSNNAS
+793 SSNNASSNNVSSNNAS
-804 SNNASSNNA
+804 SNNASSNNV
-813 NSDNAS
+813 S
-819 SNNGSSNNASSNNAS
+819 SNNTSSNNVSSNNASSNNAS
-834 SNNASSNNANSDNAS
+834 SNNASSNND
-849 SNNANSDN
+849 
-857 ASSNNGSS
+857 SS

-876 NANSDNASSNNA
+876 NV
-888 NSDNAS
+888 
-894 SNNANSDNASSNNG
+894 
-908 SSNNASSN
+908 
-916 NAGSNNASSNNASSN
+916 
-931 NASSNNANSDNASS
+931 
-945 NNGSSNNASSNN
+945 
-957 ASSNN
+957 
-962 ASSNNANSDNASSNN
+962 
-977 ASSNN
+977 
-982 ANSDNASSNNGS
+982 
-994 SNNASSNNASSN
+994 
-1006 NANSDN
+1006 
-1012 ASSNNGSSNN
+1012 
-1022 ASSNNAGSNNASSN
+1022 
-1036 NASSNNASSNNDG
+1036 SSNND
-1049 SNNASSNNASSN
+1049 SSNNNSSN
-1061 NASSNRTFTTSEST
+1061 NVSSKTFTAAETA

-1081 QSNYQDENIF
+1081 QTNYREEKIFAELTGANI
-1091 EELKNDNVE
+1091 E
-1100 ISNRIEIEK
+1100 ISNQAEIENI
-1109 LYTEIE
+1109 YTEIE
-1115 TINRR
+1115 AINRR
-1120 IKNETAPEKIAELT
+1120 IKEETSAEIVADLT
-1134 EQRNQLMYEKM
+1134 KQRNQLTFQKM

-1151 STLIAEHNSI
+1151 ATLIAEHNSNS
-1161 ALIDLQTAWKNNTSA
+1161 LIDLQSAWKKNTSA
-1176 PTSNETLEDKK
+1176 SSSIATLSDKK
-1187 SYDTAVSYMK
+1187 AYDTAVAYMK
-1197 EASTLRAAA
+1197 EASALRAAA

-1250 NAISN
+1250 NASSNNVSSNNVSSNNASSNNASSN

-1282 QKTLYQKQTV
+1282 QQTLYQKQAG
-1292 SAYSDANP
+1292 SAYSDATP

-1317 GAFRLPVA
+1317 GAFRIPVA

-1347 STGFFSSY
+1347 STGFFISY
-1355 TEAIQARNEIRQMGY
+1355 TEAIQARNEIRLMGY
-1370 SDAFIVAYKNR
+1370 TDAFIVAYKNR
-1381 ERVRYSDL
+1381 ERVRYSEL
-1389 MTAAERANSNSNSA
+1389 MTATERASNNVDATPPSNTA
-1403 ASTNT
+1403 T
-1408 TPAPIVT
+1408 APT
-1415 PNTNLDVNYYSDP
+1415 ADLTYYSDP
-1428 LAVSANLIET
+1428 LAVPANLIEKT
-1438 TEGIFFTVQVGVYAK
+1438 QGVFFTVQVGVYAK
-1453 PSRNKILN
+1453 PSRNPVLN
-1461 TYSDLHVEKLSNG
+1461 TYSDLHVEKLANG
-1474 QIRYTSGKFQSIADV
+1474 QVRYTSGKFQTIAEV
-1489 IKQRDFVR
+1489 VKQRDFVR

-1509 KNGKRITVPEAKKE
+1509 QNGKRITVPEAKKE

>member
-849 SNNANSDN
+849 SNNA
-857 ASSNNGSS
+857 
-865 NNASSNNASSN
+865 
-876 NANSDNASSNNA
+876 
-888 NSDNAS
+888 
-894 SNNANSDNASSNNG
+894 
-908 SSNNASSN
+908 
-916 NAGSNNASSNNASSN
+916 
-931 NASSNNANSDNASS
+931 
-945 NNGSSNNASSNN
+945 
-957 ASSNN
+957 
-962 ASSNNANSDNASSNN
+962 
-977 ASSNN
+977 SSNN

>member
-1 LASEANV
+1 LRCIFTIPTKIKAIRKLISILILTICLGTLHAQKPIDEKTLAAEANV

-19 AAYSQLV
+19 AIYSQLV
-26 SLYGSNPIYAF
+26 SLYGSNPLYAF

-46 TTDREK
+46 TTDRDN
-52 CVFFMKDGVRR
+52 CIFFMKDGVRR

-76 AYHLSYNFKEAIAEY
+76 AYHLSYNFKEALVEY
-91 EKFET
+91 EKFQNT
-96 SAEKKQ
+96 AEKKQ
-102 LAKSDC
+102 LSKSDY

-113 SAESGLNLMNSIK
+113 SAESGMNLMNSIK

-155 STPKELLSKL
+155 ATPKELLSKL
-165 DLKSKEEHVFFLPTN
+165 DLKSKEEHVLFLPNN

-185 FSSKGKDGLTG
+185 FSSKGKDDITG
-196 KDIYTTSRVNG
+196 KDIYMTSRLNG
-207 TFTPP
+207 AFTLP
-212 VKLKSSVNTEFDEDF
+212 VKLKSTVNTEFDEDF

-255 EWDSTISDFG
+255 EWDTSMNDFG

-305 YVYRVFV
+305 FVYRVFV

-332 TQTEAKIQ
+332 NQTEAKIQ

-351 DTQSRASN
+351 DTQALELN

-378 PGSPQIHEVLV
+378 PGSPQVHEILV
-389 KIPAA
+389 KIPPS
-394 EGSQVFRQE
+394 EGSRVFRQE
-403 IVFTKTDGREKVEV
+403 IVYTKIEGREKVEV

-448 VDLSSFTSTNT
+448 ADQANSIASNRTNSNSTGTNT
-459 NNANS
+459 TQIAAV
-464 NTSASG
+464 TQ
-470 NASTTVLNP
+470 LI
-479 RVEID
+479 EID

-489 QEKTIAALKREIA
+489 QEKTIAALKREIL
-502 LAEQTSKLLLQ
+502 LAEQTSKSLLQ

-528 FQTARFEK
+528 FQTFRFEK
-536 PESQNDS
+536 PESIADS
-543 IKLTETRNN
+543 AKLVAARNN
-552 MVATQ
+552 MIATQ
-557 DRSVA
+557 DKSAA
-562 AISAYEIS
+562 AIAAYEIS
-570 KNREIELREKLNSVQ
+570 KGREKELREKLNSVQ
-585 SVNKQIKESLAEK
+585 ITNTQIKESLAEK
-598 DSPMAAY
+598 DSPIAAN

-615 NSEKGLVTENAVT
+615 ASAQGLSTEAKAPWKSEIAKTE
-628 WKAGDAKSKVNEN
+628 VNDN
-641 KAQFDDSQLRINTKT
+641 KAKRDDTQLRLNTKT
-656 KEIEELEIKANA
+656 KELADLESKANDV
-668 LSAQMSNTKKKKD
+668 SKQMSSTNKKKD
-681 IERLGNELNSINLEY
+681 IERLGSELNAIEVEY
-696 TELKEEIEE
+696 TSIQEEIEM

-716 LQESVSLFKLLQ
+716 LQESIVLMKLLQ
-728 ELESDKQPEVKPEFK
+728 DLESEKQPEVKPEFK
-743 SLTNTVNIESLKT
+743 NLTNTVNVESLKI
-756 EISES
+756 EIADS

-766 TALENA
+766 AALENSQ
-772 HYENPSSTNNASSN
+772 YENPTSNNDSSNNASSNNASSNNVSSNNASSNNASSNNVSSNNTSSNNTSSNNTSSNNASSNNDSSNNASSNNASSNNVSSNNASSNNVSSNNASSNNASSNNDSSNNASSSNASSNNDSSN

-793 SSNNASSNNAS
+793 SSNNASSK
-804 SNNASSNNA
+804 
-813 NSDNAS
+813 
-819 SNNGSSNNASSNNAS
+819 
-834 SNNASSNNANSDNAS
+834 
-849 SNNANSDN
+849 
-857 ASSNNGSS
+857 
-865 NNASSNNASSN
+865 
-876 NANSDNASSNNA
+876 
-888 NSDNAS
+888 
-894 SNNANSDNASSNNG
+894 
-908 SSNNASSN
+908 
-916 NAGSNNASSNNASSN
+916 
-931 NASSNNANSDNASS
+931 
-945 NNGSSNNASSNN
+945 
-957 ASSNN
+957 
-962 ASSNNANSDNASSNN
+962 
-977 ASSNN
+977 
-982 ANSDNASSNNGS
+982 
-994 SNNASSNNASSN
+994 
-1006 NANSDN
+1006 
-1012 ASSNNGSSNN
+1012 
-1022 ASSNNAGSNNASSN
+1022 
-1036 NASSNNASSNNDG
+1036 
-1049 SNNASSNNASSN
+1049 
-1061 NASSNRTFTTSEST
+1061 TFTAAETA
-1075 IINSPG
+1075 IINSPR
-1081 QSNYQDENIF
+1081 QTNYREEKIFAELTGANI
-1091 EELKNDNVE
+1091 E
-1100 ISNRIEIEK
+1100 ISNQAEIERI
-1109 LYTEIE
+1109 YTEIE

-1120 IKNETAPEKIAELT
+1120 IKEETSAEAIAELT
-1134 EQRNQLMYEKM
+1134 EQRNQLTYQKM

-1151 STLIAEHNSI
+1151 ASLIAEHNLNS
-1161 ALIDLQTAWKNNTSA
+1161 LIDLQSAWKKNTSA
-1176 PTSNETLEDKK
+1176 SASIATLSDKK
-1187 SYDTAVSYMK
+1187 AYDTAVAYMK
-1197 EASTLRAAA
+1197 EATKLRAAA

-1241 PSANNASSN
+1241 LTANNVNSNNVSSN
-1250 NAISN
+1250 NVSSN

-1269 NNASSFTSIPAII
+1269 SNASSFTSIPAII

-1300 IPIGL
+1300 IPIGI

-1317 GAFRLPVA
+1317 GAFRIPVA
-1325 NNTFSQFAPVYA
+1325 NNTFSEFAPVYA

-1370 SDAFIVAYKNR
+1370 VDAFIVAYKNR

-1389 MTAAERANSNSNSA
+1389 MTTAERA
-1403 ASTNT
+1403 STNVGAT
-1408 TPAPIVT
+1408 LPANSPTLPSVDLT
-1415 PNTNLDVNYYSDP
+1415 YYSDP
-1428 LAVSANLIET
+1428 LAVPANMIEK
-1438 TEGIFFTVQVGVYAK
+1438 TEGVFFTVQVGVYAK
-1453 PSRNKILN
+1453 PSRNPVLN
-1461 TYSDLHVEKLSNG
+1461 TYSDLHVEKLANG
-1474 QIRYTSGKFQSIADV
+1474 QVRYTSGKFQTIAEV
-1489 IKQRDFVR
+1489 VKQRDFVR

-1509 KNGKRITVPEAKKE
+1509 QNGKRITVPEAKKE

>member
-1 LASEANV
+1 MRCIFTIPTKIKAIRKLISIFILTICLGTLHAQKPIDEKTLATEANV

-19 AAYSQLV
+19 AMYSQLV
-26 SLYGSNPIYAF
+26 SLYGSNPLYAF

-46 TTDREK
+46 TTDRDN
-52 CVFFMKDGVRR
+52 CIFFMKDGVRR

-76 AYHLSYNFKEAIAEY
+76 AYHLSYNFKEALVEY
-91 EKFET
+91 EKFQT

-155 STPKELLSKL
+155 ATPNELLSKL
-165 DLKSKEEHVFFLPTN
+165 DLKSKEEHVLFLPNN

-185 FSSKGKDGLTG
+185 FSSKGKDDTTG
-196 KDIYTTSRVNG
+196 KDIYMTSRLNG
-207 TFTPP
+207 AFTLP
-212 VKLKSSVNTEFDEDF
+212 VKLKSTVNTEFDEDF

-255 EWDSTISDFG
+255 EWDTSMNDFG

-305 YVYRVFV
+305 FVYRVFV

-332 TQTEAKIQ
+332 NQTEAKIQ
-340 VFDDLTNRKIM
+340 VFEDLTNRKIM
-351 DTQSRASN
+351 DTQARELN

-378 PGSPQIHEVLV
+378 PGSPQVHEVLV
-389 KIPAA
+389 KIPPS
-394 EGSQVFRQE
+394 EGSRVFRQE
-403 IVFTKTDGREKVEV
+403 IVYSKIEGREKVEV

-448 VDLSSFTSTNT
+448 ADQANSIASSTSNSNSTGTNT
-459 NNANS
+459 TEIAPV
-464 NTSASG
+464 TQ
-470 NASTTVLNP
+470 
-479 RVEID
+479 RIEID

-489 QEKTIAALKREIA
+489 QEKTIAVLQREIL
-502 LAEQTSKLLLQ
+502 LAEQTSKSLLQ

-528 FQTARFEK
+528 FQTFRFEK
-536 PESQNDS
+536 PESIADS
-543 IKLTETRNN
+543 TKLVAARNN
-552 MVATQ
+552 MIATQ
-557 DRSVA
+557 DKSAA
-562 AISAYEIS
+562 AIAAYEIS
-570 KNREIELREKLNSVQ
+570 KGREKELREKLNIVQ
-585 SVNKQIKESLAEK
+585 ITNTQIKESLAEK
-598 DSPMAAY
+598 DSTIAAN

-615 NSEKGLVTENAVT
+615 ASAQGLSTEAKAPWKSEIAKTEVN
-628 WKAGDAKSKVNEN
+628 DNKV
-641 KAQFDDSQLRINTKT
+641 KRDDTQLRLNTKT
-656 KEIEELEIKANA
+656 KELADLESKANDV
-668 LSAQMSNTKKKKD
+668 SKQMSATNKKKD
-681 IERLGNELNSINLEY
+681 IERLGSELNAIEVEY
-696 TELKEEIEE
+696 TSIQEEIEK

-716 LQESVSLFKLLQ
+716 LQESIVLMKLLQ
-728 ELESDKQPEVKPEFK
+728 DLESEKQPEVKPEFK
-743 SLTNTVNIESLKT
+743 NLTNTVNVESLKI
-756 EISES
+756 EIADS

-766 TALENA
+766 AALENSQ
-772 HYENPSSTNNASSN
+772 YENPTSNSDSSNNDSSNNASSNNDSSNNASSNNVSSNNASSNNVSSNNASSNNDSSNNASSNNVSSN

-804 SNNASSNNA
+804 SNNDSSNNDSS
-813 NSDNAS
+813 NNDSSNNDSSNNDSSNNTSSNNAS
-819 SNNGSSNNASSNNAS
+819 SNNTSSNNVSSNNDSSNNDSSNNASSNNAS
-834 SNNASSNNANSDNAS
+834 SNNASSNNV
-849 SNNANSDN
+849 
-857 ASSNNGSS
+857 
-865 NNASSNNASSN
+865 
-876 NANSDNASSNNA
+876 
-888 NSDNAS
+888 
-894 SNNANSDNASSNNG
+894 
-908 SSNNASSN
+908 
-916 NAGSNNASSNNASSN
+916 
-931 NASSNNANSDNASS
+931 
-945 NNGSSNNASSNN
+945 
-957 ASSNN
+957 
-962 ASSNNANSDNASSNN
+962 
-977 ASSNN
+977 
-982 ANSDNASSNNGS
+982 
-994 SNNASSNNASSN
+994 
-1006 NANSDN
+1006 
-1012 ASSNNGSSNN
+1012 
-1022 ASSNNAGSNNASSN
+1022 
-1036 NASSNNASSNNDG
+1036 SSNND
-1049 SNNASSNNASSN
+1049 SSNNNSSN
-1061 NASSNRTFTTSEST
+1061 NNSSNNVSSKTFTAAETA

-1081 QSNYQDENIF
+1081 QTNYREEKIFAELTGANI
-1091 EELKNDNVE
+1091 E
-1100 ISNRIEIEK
+1100 ISNQAEIENI
-1109 LYTEIE
+1109 YTEIE
-1115 TINRR
+1115 AINRR
-1120 IKNETAPEKIAELT
+1120 IKEETSAEIVADLT
-1134 EQRNQLMYEKM
+1134 KQRNQLTFQKM

-1151 STLIAEHNSI
+1151 ATLIAEHNSNS
-1161 ALIDLQTAWKNNTSA
+1161 LIDLQSAWKKNTSA
-1176 PTSNETLEDKK
+1176 SSSIATLSDKK
-1187 SYDTAVSYMK
+1187 AYDTAVAYMK
-1197 EASTLRAAA
+1197 EASALRAAA

-1241 PSANNASSN
+1241 PSASNVSSNNASSN
-1250 NAISN
+1250 NTSSN

-1269 NNASSFTSIPAII
+1269 NNASSNNASSNNASSNNASSNNASSNSASSFTSIPAII
-1282 QKTLYQKQTV
+1282 QQTLYQKQAV
-1292 SAYSDANP
+1292 SAYSDATP

-1317 GAFRLPVA
+1317 GAFRIPVA

-1347 STGFFSSY
+1347 STGFFISY
-1355 TEAIQARNEIRQMGY
+1355 TEAIQARNEIRLMGY
-1370 SDAFIVAYKNR
+1370 TDAFIVAYKNR
-1381 ERVRYSDL
+1381 ERVRYSEL
-1389 MTAAERANSNSNSA
+1389 MTATERASNNVDATPPSNTATAPA
-1403 ASTNT
+1403 ADLT
-1408 TPAPIVT
+1408 
-1415 PNTNLDVNYYSDP
+1415 YYSDP
-1428 LAVSANLIET
+1428 LAVPANLIEKT
-1438 TEGIFFTVQVGVYAK
+1438 QGVFFTVQVGVYAK
-1453 PSRNKILN
+1453 PSRNPVLN
-1461 TYSDLHVEKLSNG
+1461 TYSDLHVEKLANG
-1474 QIRYTSGKFQSIADV
+1474 QVRYTSGKFQTIAEV
-1489 IKQRDFVR
+1489 VKQRDFVR

-1509 KNGKRITVPEAKKE
+1509 QNGKRITVPEAKKE

>member
-1 LASEANV
+1 MAKLRCIFTFPTKIKAIRKLISIFILTICLGTLHAQKPIDEKTLAAEANV

-19 AAYSQLV
+19 AMYSQLV
-26 SLYGSNPIYAF
+26 SLYGSIPLYAF

-46 TTDREK
+46 TTDRDN
-52 CVFFMKDGVRR
+52 CIFFMKDGVRR

-76 AYHLSYNFKEAIAEY
+76 AYHLSYNFKEALVEY
-91 EKFET
+91 EKFQT

-155 STPKELLSKL
+155 ATPKELLSKL
-165 DLKSKEEHVFFLPTN
+165 DLKSKEEHVLFLPNN

-196 KDIYTTSRVNG
+196 KDIYMTSRLNG
-207 TFTPP
+207 AFTAP

-255 EWDSTISDFG
+255 DWDASINDFG

-305 YVYRVFV
+305 FVYRVFV

-332 TQTEAKIQ
+332 NQTEAKIQ

-351 DTQSRASN
+351 DTQARESN

-378 PGSPQIHEVLV
+378 PGSPQVHEVLV
-389 KIPAA
+389 KIPPS
-394 EGSQVFRQE
+394 EGSRVFRQE
-403 IVFTKTDGREKVEV
+403 IVYTKLDGREKVEV

-448 VDLSSFTSTNT
+448 ADQ
-459 NNANS
+459 ANSIAS
-464 NTSASG
+464 NTSNS
-470 NASTTVLNP
+470 NSTGTNITEITPVTQ
-479 RVEID
+479 RIEID
-484 TVLSS
+484 AVLSS

-502 LAEQTSKLLLQ
+502 LAEQISKSLLQ

-528 FQTARFEK
+528 FQNVRFEK
-536 PESQNDS
+536 PESLADSAKLEEVQNKM
-543 IKLTETRNN
+543 IETQN
-552 MVATQ
+552 
-557 DRSVA
+557 RSVA
-562 AISAYEIS
+562 AIAAYDIS
-570 KNREIELREKLNSVQ
+570 KNREKELNEKLNNVQ
-585 SVNKQIKESLAEK
+585 SINSEIKKSLAEK
-598 DSPMAAY
+598 DSPTAAY

-615 NSEKGLVTENAVT
+615 KSEQGVATET
-628 WKAGDAKSKVNEN
+628 EMSWKSQDAKVKANEL
-641 KAQFDDSQLRINTKT
+641 KAQRDDTQLRINTKS
-656 KEIEELEIKANA
+656 KELEGIEDKTTEIIKQIAT
-668 LSAQMSNTKKKKD
+668 TKKKKD
-681 IERLGNELNSINLEY
+681 IERLGSELAALE
-696 TELKEEIEE
+696 TEYKSVEEEIEA
-705 EKENLRVRELE
+705 EKENLRVRELA
-716 LQESVSLFKLLQ
+716 LAESATLLKLLQ
-728 ELESDKQPEVKPEFK
+728 DLENEKQPEVKPEFK
-743 SLTNTVNIESLKT
+743 NLTNTVNVESLRT
-756 EISES
+756 EVNES

-766 TALENA
+766 TALENS
-772 HYENPSSTNNASSN
+772 HYENPTSN

-793 SSNNASSNNAS
+793 SSNSASSNNAS
-804 SNNASSNNA
+804 SDNASSTNASSTNASSDNA

-819 SNNGSSNNASSNNAS
+819 SNNDSSNNDSSNNASSK
-834 SNNASSNNANSDNAS
+834 
-849 SNNANSDN
+849 
-857 ASSNNGSS
+857 
-865 NNASSNNASSN
+865 
-876 NANSDNASSNNA
+876 
-888 NSDNAS
+888 
-894 SNNANSDNASSNNG
+894 
-908 SSNNASSN
+908 
-916 NAGSNNASSNNASSN
+916 
-931 NASSNNANSDNASS
+931 
-945 NNGSSNNASSNN
+945 
-957 ASSNN
+957 
-962 ASSNNANSDNASSNN
+962 
-977 ASSNN
+977 
-982 ANSDNASSNNGS
+982 
-994 SNNASSNNASSN
+994 
-1006 NANSDN
+1006 
-1012 ASSNNGSSNN
+1012 
-1022 ASSNNAGSNNASSN
+1022 
-1036 NASSNNASSNNDG
+1036 
-1049 SNNASSNNASSN
+1049 
-1061 NASSNRTFTTSEST
+1061 TFTAAETA
-1075 IINSPG
+1075 ILNSPG
-1081 QSNYQDENIF
+1081 QSNYQNEKIF
-1091 EELKNDNVE
+1091 EELAVANIV
-1100 ISNRIEIEK
+1100 ISNEVEIEK
-1109 LYTEIE
+1109 IYAEIE
-1115 TINRR
+1115 AINRR
-1120 IKNETAPEKIAELT
+1120 IKEETSAEAVAELT
-1134 EQRNQLMYEKM
+1134 EQRNQLTYKKM

-1151 STLIAEHNSI
+1151 ATLIAEQNSNS
-1161 ALIDLQTAWKNNTSA
+1161 LIDLQSAWKKNTS
-1176 PTSNETLEDKK
+1176 PSTSIAKFSDKK
-1187 SYDTAVSYMK
+1187 AYDIAVAYMK

-1241 PSANNASSN
+1241 PTANNASSN
-1250 NAISN
+1250 NVSSNNASSNNASSNNASSNNASSNNASSNNASSNNASSNNASTNNASSN

-1317 GAFRLPVA
+1317 GAFRSPVA

-1355 TEAIQARNEIRQMGY
+1355 TEAIQARNEIRQLGY
-1370 SDAFIVAYKNR
+1370 ADAFIVAYKNR
-1381 ERVRYSDL
+1381 ERVRYSEL
-1389 MTAAERANSNSNSA
+1389 MTVAERASTSGNP
-1403 ASTNT
+1403 ASTNANVPT
-1408 TPAPIVT
+1408 TIADLT
-1415 PNTNLDVNYYSDP
+1415 YYSDP
-1428 LAVSANLIET
+1428 LAVPANLIEK
-1438 TEGIFFTVQVGVYAK
+1438 TEGVFLTVQIGVYGK
-1453 PSRNKILN
+1453 PSRNTILN
-1461 TYSDLHVEKLSNG
+1461 TYSDLHVEKLANG
-1474 QIRYTSGKFQSIADV
+1474 LIRYTSGKFQIMADV
-1489 IKQRDFVR
+1489 ITQRDFVR

-1509 KNGKRITVPEAKKE
+1509 KNGKRITVPDAKKE

>member
-1 LASEANV
+1 M
-8 FFEEGNYVQAY
+8 FFEDGNYVEAY
-19 AAYSQLV
+19 AKYSQLV
-26 SLYGSNPIYAF
+26 SLYGSNPLYAF

-46 TTDREK
+46 TTDRDK
-52 CVFFMKDGVRR
+52 CIFFMKDGVRR

-76 AYHLSYNFKEAIAEY
+76 AYHLSYNFKEALAEY

-96 SAEKKQ
+96 TAEKKQ
-102 LAKSDC
+102 LTRSDC

-126 DVQVLEKTEAEKSSF
+126 DVQVLEKTEAEKPSF

-165 DLKSKEEHVFFLPTN
+165 DLKSKEEHVFFLPSN

-196 KDIYTTSRVNG
+196 KDIYMTSRVNG

-212 VKLKSSVNTEFDEDF
+212 VKLKSTVNTEFDEDF

-255 EWDSTISDFG
+255 EWDASINDFG

-326 ISRVDV
+326 ISRVDA

-340 VFDDLTNRKIM
+340 VFDDLTNRKII
-351 DTQSRASN
+351 DTQARESN

-389 KIPAA
+389 KIPPS
-394 EGSQVFRQE
+394 EGSRVFRQE
-403 IVFTKTDGREKVEV
+403 IVYTKTDGREKVEV

-448 VDLSSFTSTNT
+448 VDQAAFATANNPETNT
-459 NNANS
+459 SGGNYPNPSGS
-464 NTSASG
+464 NQ
-470 NASTTVLNP
+470 
-479 RVEID
+479 RIEID

-489 QEKTIAALKREIA
+489 QEKTIAALKREIL
-502 LAEQTSKLLLQ
+502 LAEQTSKSLLE

-528 FQTARFEK
+528 FQTVRFEK
-536 PESQNDS
+536 PESMADS
-543 IKLTETRNN
+543 AKLVEARNN
-552 MVATQ
+552 MIVTQ
-557 DRSVA
+557 DKSAA
-562 AISAYEIS
+562 AIAAYEIS
-570 KNREIELREKLNSVQ
+570 KGREKELKEKLNSVQ
-585 SVNKQIKESLAEK
+585 TTNAQIKESLAKK

-615 NSEKGLVTENAVT
+615 TSAQGLPTESATT
-628 WKAGDAKSKVNEN
+628 WKTDIAKTAVNDN
-641 KAQFDDSQLRINTKT
+641 KAQRDDTQLRLNTRT
-656 KEIEELEIKANA
+656 KELEELENRANEV
-668 LSAQMSNTKKKKD
+668 SKQMSTTKKKKD
-681 IERLGNELNSINLEY
+681 IERMGNELKDIQ
-696 TELKEEIEE
+696 TEIASVQEEIES
-705 EKENLRVRELE
+705 EKEKLRLRELE
-716 LQESVSLFKLLQ
+716 LQESVSFLKLLQ
-728 ELESDKQPEVKPEFK
+728 DLENEKQPEVKPEYRNL
-743 SLTNTVNIESLKT
+743 SNTVDVESLKS
-756 EISES
+756 EILES

-766 TALENA
+766 TALENS
-772 HYENPSSTNNASSN
+772 HYENSDSSNNASSNNASSNNASSNNASSNNASSNNASSNNASSNNASSNNASSNNASSNNTDTNNASSN

-813 NSDNAS
+813 
-819 SNNGSSNNASSNNAS
+819 SSNNASSNSAIPT
-834 SNNASSNNANSDNAS
+834 
-849 SNNANSDN
+849 
-857 ASSNNGSS
+857 
-865 NNASSNNASSN
+865 
-876 NANSDNASSNNA
+876 
-888 NSDNAS
+888 
-894 SNNANSDNASSNNG
+894 
-908 SSNNASSN
+908 
-916 NAGSNNASSNNASSN
+916 
-931 NASSNNANSDNASS
+931 
-945 NNGSSNNASSNN
+945 
-957 ASSNN
+957 
-962 ASSNNANSDNASSNN
+962 
-977 ASSNN
+977 
-982 ANSDNASSNNGS
+982 
-994 SNNASSNNASSN
+994 
-1006 NANSDN
+1006 
-1012 ASSNNGSSNN
+1012 
-1022 ASSNNAGSNNASSN
+1022 
-1036 NASSNNASSNNDG
+1036 
-1049 SNNASSNNASSN
+1049 
-1061 NASSNRTFTTSEST
+1061 TFTVQEKS
-1075 IINSPG
+1075 ILNSPG
-1081 QSNYQDENIF
+1081 QSNYRDEQIF
-1091 EELKNDNVE
+1091 SELKDANIE
-1100 ISNRIEIEK
+1100 ISNQETIEK
-1109 LYTEIE
+1109 IYTEIE

-1120 IKNETAPEKIAELT
+1120 IKEETSAEVIAQLT
-1134 EQRNQLMYEKM
+1134 ERRNQLTYEKM

-1151 STLIAEHNSI
+1151 ASFIAEHNSNT
-1161 ALIDLQTAWKNNTSA
+1161 LIDLQAAWKKNTG
-1176 PTSNETLEDKK
+1176 TSNSTATLNDKK
-1187 SYDTAVSYMK
+1187 IYDNAVAYMK
-1197 EASTLRAAA
+1197 EVSTLRAAA
-1206 KTETDFFERYA
+1206 KTEPDFFERYA

-1227 NAKNELQFLVEKTT
+1227 NAKNELEFLVEKTSPT
-1241 PSANNASSN
+1241 VNNAS
-1250 NAISN
+1250 SN

-1269 NNASSFTSIPAII
+1269 NNASSNNASSNNASSNNASSNNASSNNASSNNASSNNASSNNASSNNASSNNASSNNASSNNSDSNNASSNNTSSNNASSNNADANNASSNNASSNNASSNNVSSNNASSNNASSFTSIPEII
-1282 QKTLYQKQTV
+1282 QATLYQRQTT
-1292 SAYSDANP
+1292 SAYSDSNP

-1317 GAFRLPVA
+1317 GAFRVPVA
-1325 NNTFSQFAPVYA
+1325 NNTFNQFAPVYA

-1347 STGFFSSY
+1347 STGFFTSY
-1355 TEAIQARNEIRQMGY
+1355 TEAIQARNDIRQMGY
-1370 SDAFIVAYKNR
+1370 ADAFIVAYKNR
-1381 ERVRYSDL
+1381 ERVRYSEL
-1389 MTAAERANSNSNSA
+1389 MTAAEK
-1403 ASTNT
+1403 ASTTGGTT
-1408 TPAPIVT
+1408 TPPVNTSTNAAIADVT
-1415 PNTNLDVNYYSDP
+1415 YYSDP
-1428 LAVSANLIET
+1428 LAVPANLIEK
-1438 TEGIFFTVQVGVYAK
+1438 TEGVFFTVQVGVYGK
-1453 PSRNKILN
+1453 PSRNTILN
-1461 TYSDLHVEKLSNG
+1461 TYSDLHVEKLQNG
-1474 QIRYTSGKFQSIADV
+1474 QIRYTSGKFQTIADV
-1489 IKQRDFVR
+1489 IKQRDFCR

>member
-1 LASEANV
+1 M
-8 FFEEGNYVQAY
+8 
-19 AAYSQLV
+19 V
-26 SLYGSNPIYAF
+26 SLYGSNPLYAF

-46 TTDREK
+46 TTDRDK
-52 CVFFMKDGVRR
+52 CIFFMKDGVRR

-76 AYHLSYNFKEAIAEY
+76 AYHLSYNFKEALAEY

-96 SAEKKQ
+96 TAEKKQ
-102 LAKSDC
+102 LNKSDC

-126 DVQVLEKTEAEKSSF
+126 DVQVLEKTEAEKTSF

-165 DLKSKEEHVFFLPTN
+165 DLKSKEEHVFFLPSN

-196 KDIYTTSRVNG
+196 KDIYMTSRVNG

-212 VKLKSSVNTEFDEDF
+212 VKLKSTVNTEFDEDF

-255 EWDSTISDFG
+255 EWDASINDFG

-326 ISRVDV
+326 ISRVDA

-351 DTQSRASN
+351 DTQARELN

-389 KIPAA
+389 KIPPS
-394 EGSQVFRQE
+394 EGSRVFRQE
-403 IVFTKTDGREKVEV
+403 IVYTKTDGREKVEV

-448 VDLSSFTSTNT
+448 VDQAAFTTA
-459 NNANS
+459 NNPEAN
-464 NTSASG
+464 ASG
-470 NASTTVLNP
+470 GDYPNP
-479 RVEID
+479 SGSNQRIEID

-489 QEKTIAALKREIA
+489 QEKTIAALKREI
-502 LAEQTSKLLLQ
+502 LVAEQTSKSLLE

-528 FQTARFEK
+528 FQTVRFEK
-536 PESQNDS
+536 PESMADS
-543 IKLTETRNN
+543 AKLIEARNN
-552 MVATQ
+552 MIVTQ
-557 DRSVA
+557 DKSAA
-562 AISAYEIS
+562 AIAAYEIS
-570 KNREIELREKLNSVQ
+570 KGREKELREKLNNVEKT
-585 SVNKQIKESLAEK
+585 NAQIKESLAKK

-615 NSEKGLVTENAVT
+615 TSAQGVPSESTIT
-628 WKAGDAKSKVNEN
+628 WKTDIAKTAVNDN
-641 KAQFDDSQLRINTKT
+641 KAQRDDTQLRLNTRT
-656 KEIEELEIKANA
+656 RELEELENRANEV
-668 LSAQMSNTKKKKD
+668 SKQMSTTKKKKD
-681 IERLGNELNSINLEY
+681 IERMGNELKDIQ
-696 TELKEEIEE
+696 TEIASVQEEIES
-705 EKENLRVRELE
+705 EKEKLRIRELE
-716 LQESVSLFKLLQ
+716 LQESVSFLKLLQ
-728 ELESDKQPEVKPEFK
+728 DLENEKQPEVKPEYRNL
-743 SLTNTVNIESLKT
+743 SNTVDVESLKS
-756 EISES
+756 EILES

-766 TALENA
+766 TALENSQ
-772 HYENPSSTNNASSN
+772 YENSDSSNNASSN

-813 NSDNAS
+813 
-819 SNNGSSNNASSNNAS
+819 SSNNASSNNAS
-834 SNNASSNNANSDNAS
+834 SNNASSNNA
-849 SNNANSDN
+849 
-857 ASSNNGSS
+857 
-865 NNASSNNASSN
+865 
-876 NANSDNASSNNA
+876 
-888 NSDNAS
+888 
-894 SNNANSDNASSNNG
+894 
-908 SSNNASSN
+908 
-916 NAGSNNASSNNASSN
+916 
-931 NASSNNANSDNASS
+931 
-945 NNGSSNNASSNN
+945 SSNNASSNN

-962 ASSNNANSDNASSNN
+962 ASSNNAS
-977 ASSNN
+977 
-982 ANSDNASSNNGS
+982 
-994 SNNASSNNASSN
+994 
-1006 NANSDN
+1006 
-1012 ASSNNGSSNN
+1012 
-1022 ASSNNAGSNNASSN
+1022 SNNASSN
-1036 NASSNNASSNNDG
+1036 NASSNNASSK
-1049 SNNASSNNASSN
+1049 
-1061 NASSNRTFTTSEST
+1061 TFTAAETA

-1081 QSNYQDENIF
+1081 QSNYQDEKIF
-1091 EELKNDNVE
+1091 EELAVANVL
-1100 ISNRIEIEK
+1100 ISNQETIEK
-1109 LYTEIE
+1109 IYTEIE
-1115 TINRR
+1115 AINRR
-1120 IKNETAPEKIAELT
+1120 IKEETSAEVIAQLT
-1134 EQRNQLMYEKM
+1134 DRRNQLTYEKM

-1151 STLIAEHNSI
+1151 ASFIAEHNSN
-1161 ALIDLQTAWKNNTSA
+1161 ALIDLQSAWKKNTSSA
-1176 PTSNETLEDKK
+1176 NSIATLNDKK
-1187 SYDTAVSYMK
+1187 AYENAVAYMK

-1206 KTETDFFERYA
+1206 KAEPDIFERYA

-1227 NAKNELQFLVEKTT
+1227 NAKNELEFLVEKTT

-1250 NAISN
+1250 NASSNNASSNNASANNASANNASSN

-1269 NNASSFTSIPAII
+1269 NNASANNASSNNASSNNASSNNASSNNTSSNNTSSNNTSSNNTSSNNASSFTSIPKIV
-1282 QKTLYQKQTV
+1282 QRTLYQRQTT
-1292 SAYSDANP
+1292 SAYSDTNP

-1325 NNTFSQFAPVYA
+1325 NNTFNQFAPVYA

-1347 STGFFSSY
+1347 STGFFTSY
-1355 TEAIQARNEIRQMGY
+1355 TEAIQARNDIRQMGY
-1370 SDAFIVAYKNR
+1370 ADAFIVAYKNR
-1381 ERVRYSDL
+1381 ERVRYSEL
-1389 MTAAERANSNSNSA
+1389 MTAEEKTQANTGTTTA
-1403 ASTNT
+1403 PT
-1408 TPAPIVT
+1408 TPLPAAPA
-1415 PNTNLDVNYYSDP
+1415 PALDVSYYSDP
-1428 LAVSANLIET
+1428 LAVPATLIEK
-1438 TEGIFFTVQVGVYAK
+1438 TEGIFFTVQVGVYGK
-1453 PSRNKILN
+1453 PSRNTILN
-1461 TYSDLHVEKLSNG
+1461 TYSDLHVEKLQNG
-1474 QIRYTSGKFQSIADV
+1474 QIRYTSGKFQTIPDV
-1489 IKQRDFVR
+1489 IKQRDFCR

>member
-1 LASEANV
+1 MRCIFTIPTKIKAIRKLISIFILTICLGTLHAQKPIDEKTLATEANV

-19 AAYSQLV
+19 AMYSQLV
-26 SLYGSNPIYAF
+26 SLYGSNPLYAF

-46 TTDREK
+46 TTDRDN
-52 CVFFMKDGVRR
+52 CIFFMKDGVRR

-76 AYHLSYNFKEAIAEY
+76 AYHLSYNFKEALVEY
-91 EKFET
+91 EKFQT

-155 STPKELLSKL
+155 ATPNELLSKL
-165 DLKSKEEHVFFLPTN
+165 DLKSKEEHVLFLPNN

-185 FSSKGKDGLTG
+185 FSSKGKDDATG
-196 KDIYTTSRVNG
+196 KDIYMTSRLNG
-207 TFTPP
+207 AFTLP
-212 VKLKSSVNTEFDEDF
+212 VKLKSTVNTEFDEDF

-255 EWDSTISDFG
+255 EWDTSMNDFG

-305 YVYRVFV
+305 FVYRVFV

-332 TQTEAKIQ
+332 NQTEAKIQ

-351 DTQSRASN
+351 DTQARELN

-378 PGSPQIHEVLV
+378 PGSPQVHEILV
-389 KIPAA
+389 KIPPS
-394 EGSQVFRQE
+394 EGSRVFRQE
-403 IVFTKTDGREKVEV
+403 IVYSKIEGREKVEV

-448 VDLSSFTSTNT
+448 ADQ
-459 NNANS
+459 ANSIAS
-464 NTSASG
+464 NTSNS
-470 NASTTVLNP
+470 NSTGTNTTEIAPVTQ
-479 RVEID
+479 RIEID

-489 QEKTIAALKREIA
+489 QEKTIAVLQREIL
-502 LAEQTSKLLLQ
+502 LAEQTSKSLLQ

-528 FQTARFEK
+528 FQTFRFEK
-536 PESQNDS
+536 PESIADS
-543 IKLTETRNN
+543 AKLVAARNN
-552 MVATQ
+552 MIATQ
-557 DRSVA
+557 DKSAA
-562 AISAYEIS
+562 AIAAYEIS
-570 KNREIELREKLNSVQ
+570 KGRVKELRDKLNIVQ
-585 SVNKQIKESLAEK
+585 ITNTQIKESLAEK
-598 DSPMAAY
+598 DSPITAN

-615 NSEKGLVTENAVT
+615 ASAQGLSTEAKAPWKSEIAKTE
-628 WKAGDAKSKVNEN
+628 VNDN
-641 KAQFDDSQLRINTKT
+641 KAKRDDTQLRLNTKT
-656 KEIEELEIKANA
+656 KELADLESKANDVGK
-668 LSAQMSNTKKKKD
+668 QMSATNKKKD
-681 IERLGNELNSINLEY
+681 IERLGSELNAIEVEY
-696 TELKEEIEE
+696 TSIQEEIEI

-716 LQESVSLFKLLQ
+716 LQESIVLMKLLQ
-728 ELESDKQPEVKPEFK
+728 DLESEKQPEVKPEFK
-743 SLTNTVNIESLKT
+743 NLTNTVNVESLKI
-756 EISES
+756 EIADS

-766 TALENA
+766 AALENSQ
-772 HYENPSSTNNASSN
+772 YENPTSNNASSNNVSSNNASSNTASSN
-786 NASSNNA
+786 NASSNNV
-793 SSNNASSNNAS
+793 
-804 SNNASSNNA
+804 
-813 NSDNAS
+813 
-819 SNNGSSNNASSNNAS
+819 
-834 SNNASSNNANSDNAS
+834 
-849 SNNANSDN
+849 
-857 ASSNNGSS
+857 
-865 NNASSNNASSN
+865 
-876 NANSDNASSNNA
+876 
-888 NSDNAS
+888 
-894 SNNANSDNASSNNG
+894 
-908 SSNNASSN
+908 
-916 NAGSNNASSNNASSN
+916 
-931 NASSNNANSDNASS
+931 
-945 NNGSSNNASSNN
+945 
-957 ASSNN
+957 
-962 ASSNNANSDNASSNN
+962 
-977 ASSNN
+977 
-982 ANSDNASSNNGS
+982 
-994 SNNASSNNASSN
+994 
-1006 NANSDN
+1006 
-1012 ASSNNGSSNN
+1012 
-1022 ASSNNAGSNNASSN
+1022 
-1036 NASSNNASSNNDG
+1036 SSNND
-1049 SNNASSNNASSN
+1049 SSNNNSSN
-1061 NASSNRTFTTSEST
+1061 NVSSKTFTAAETA

-1081 QSNYQDENIF
+1081 QTNYREEKIFAELTGANI
-1091 EELKNDNVE
+1091 E
-1100 ISNRIEIEK
+1100 ISNQAEIENI
-1109 LYTEIE
+1109 YTEIE
-1115 TINRR
+1115 AINRR
-1120 IKNETAPEKIAELT
+1120 IKEETSAEIVADLT
-1134 EQRNQLMYEKM
+1134 KQRNQLTFQKM

-1151 STLIAEHNSI
+1151 ATLIAEHNSNS
-1161 ALIDLQTAWKNNTSA
+1161 LIDLQSAWKKNTSA
-1176 PTSNETLEDKK
+1176 SSSIATLSDKK
-1187 SYDTAVSYMK
+1187 AYDTAVAYMK
-1197 EASTLRAAA
+1197 EASALRAAA

-1250 NAISN
+1250 NASSNNVSSNNASSNNASSNNVSSN

-1269 NNASSFTSIPAII
+1269 NSASSFTSIPAII
-1282 QKTLYQKQTV
+1282 QQTLYQKQAG
-1292 SAYSDANP
+1292 SAYSDATP

-1317 GAFRLPVA
+1317 GAFRIPVA

-1347 STGFFSSY
+1347 STGFFVSY
-1355 TEAIQARNEIRQMGY
+1355 TEAIQARNEIRLMGY
-1370 SDAFIVAYKNR
+1370 TDAFIVAYKNR
-1381 ERVRYSDL
+1381 ERVRYSEL
-1389 MTAAERANSNSNSA
+1389 MTATERASNNVDATPPSNTATAPA
-1403 ASTNT
+1403 ADLT
-1408 TPAPIVT
+1408 
-1415 PNTNLDVNYYSDP
+1415 YYSDP
-1428 LAVSANLIET
+1428 LAVPANLIEKT
-1438 TEGIFFTVQVGVYAK
+1438 QGVFFTVQVGVYAK
-1453 PSRNKILN
+1453 PSRNPVLN
-1461 TYSDLHVEKLSNG
+1461 TYSDLHVEKLANG
-1474 QIRYTSGKFQSIADV
+1474 QVRYTSGKFQTIAEV
-1489 IKQRDFVR
+1489 VKQRDFVR

-1509 KNGKRITVPEAKKE
+1509 QNGKRITVPEAKKE

>member
-1 LASEANV
+1 V

-19 AAYSQLV
+19 ALYSQLV
-26 SLYGSNPIYAF
+26 SLYGSNPLYAF

-46 TTDREK
+46 TTDRDK
-52 CVFFMKDGVRR
+52 SIFFMKDGVRR
-63 GYTEPETHYYLAR
+63 GYTEPETHYFLAR
-76 AYHLSYNFKEAIAEY
+76 AFHLSYNFKEAVTEY
-91 EKFET
+91 QKFET

-102 LAKSDC
+102 LSRSDC

-113 SAESGLNLMNSIK
+113 SAESGLNLLNSIK

-155 STPKELLSKL
+155 STPKELLSKF
-165 DLKSKEEHVFFLPTN
+165 DLKSKEEHVFFLPSN

-185 FSSKGKDGLTG
+185 FSSKGKDGVTG
-196 KDIYTTSRVNG
+196 KDIYMTSRVNG
-207 TFTPP
+207 AFSVST
-212 VKLKSSVNTEFDEDF
+212 KLKSSVNTEFDEDF

-255 EWDSTISDFG
+255 EWDSTINDFG
-265 PAINMDFAIN
+265 PAINLDFAIN

-326 ISRVDV
+326 ISRVDAA
-332 TQTEAKIQ
+332 QTDAKIQ

-351 DTQSRASN
+351 DTQAREAN

-378 PGSPQIHEVLV
+378 PGSPQIHEVFV
-389 KIPAA
+389 KIPPS
-394 EGSQVFRQE
+394 EESRVFRQE
-403 IVFTKTDGREKVEV
+403 IVYTKTDGREKVEI

-448 VDLSSFTSTNT
+448 IDQNSFASNS
-459 NNANS
+459 ANS
-464 NTSASG
+464 SNSNNSAGG
-470 NASTTVLNP
+470 NSATPTVTQ

-502 LAEQTSKLLLQ
+502 AAEQSSKSLLQ

-528 FQTARFEK
+528 FQTIRFEK
-536 PESQNDS
+536 VKSPSDS
-543 IKLTETRNN
+543 IKLTEVRNN
-552 MVATQ
+552 MIQTQ

-562 AISAYEIS
+562 AIAAYEIS
-570 KNREIELREKLNSVQ
+570 KSREKELREKLIAVQ
-585 SVNKQIKESLAEK
+585 STNTQIKESLAKK

-615 NSEKGLVTENAVT
+615 TSSQGMASDPEVM
-628 WKAGDAKSKVNEN
+628 WKSQEAKISVNDN
-641 KAQFDDSQLRINTKT
+641 KAKFEDSQLRINTKT
-656 KEIEELEIKANA
+656 KQIEELEIRANEV
-668 LSAQMSNTKKKKD
+668 SNQMSTTKKKKD
-681 IERLGNELNSINLEY
+681 IERLGNELNSIELEI
-696 TELKEEIEE
+696 TGLKEEIEE

-716 LQESVSLFKLLQ
+716 LQESVTLFKLLQ
-728 ELESDKQPEVKPEFK
+728 ELESEKQPEVKPEFK
-743 SLTNTVNIESLKT
+743 SLNNTVNIESLKS

-766 TALENA
+766 TALENS
-772 HYENPSSTNNASSN
+772 HYESPNSTNNNASSNSTSSN

-793 SSNNASSNNAS
+793 SSNNT
-804 SNNASSNNA
+804 
-813 NSDNAS
+813 
-819 SNNGSSNNASSNNAS
+819 
-834 SNNASSNNANSDNAS
+834 
-849 SNNANSDN
+849 
-857 ASSNNGSS
+857 
-865 NNASSNNASSN
+865 
-876 NANSDNASSNNA
+876 
-888 NSDNAS
+888 
-894 SNNANSDNASSNNG
+894 
-908 SSNNASSN
+908 
-916 NAGSNNASSNNASSN
+916 
-931 NASSNNANSDNASS
+931 
-945 NNGSSNNASSNN
+945 
-957 ASSNN
+957 
-962 ASSNNANSDNASSNN
+962 
-977 ASSNN
+977 
-982 ANSDNASSNNGS
+982 
-994 SNNASSNNASSN
+994 
-1006 NANSDN
+1006 
-1012 ASSNNGSSNN
+1012 
-1022 ASSNNAGSNNASSN
+1022 SSN

-1049 SNNASSNNASSN
+1049 SNNASSNNDGSNNDGLNNASSNNASSSNDGSNNTSSNNASSNNDGSNNTSSNNASSNNDGSNNASSNNASSNNDGLNNTSSN
-1061 NASSNRTFTTSEST
+1061 NASSNRTFTSAEAT

-1091 EELKNDNVE
+1091 EELKNDSIE
-1100 ISNRIEIEK
+1100 ISNRAEIEK

-1120 IKNETAPEKIAELT
+1120 IKSETAPEKIAELT
-1134 EQRNQLMYEKM
+1134 EQRNELVYEKM

-1151 STLIAEHNSI
+1151 ASVIAEHNTV
-1161 ALIDLQTAWKNNTSA
+1161 ALIDLQSAWKSNTTS
-1176 PTSNETLEDKK
+1176 PTSLATLSDKK
-1187 SYDTAVSYMK
+1187 AYENTVAYMK
-1197 EASTLRAAA
+1197 EASALRAAA
-1206 KTETDFFERYA
+1206 NTETDFFERYA

-1241 PSANNASSN
+1241 PLANNAGSNNASSN
-1250 NAISN
+1250 NASSNNASSNNASSNNASSNNASSN

-1269 NNASSFTSIPAII
+1269 NNASSFTSIPKIVQA
-1282 QKTLYQKQTV
+1282 TLYQKQTS
-1292 SAYSDANP
+1292 SAYSDSNP
-1300 IPIGL
+1300 IPIGIAL
-1305 PLPEGSF
+1305 PKGSF

-1317 GAFRLPVA
+1317 GAFRIPVA
-1325 NNTFSQFAPVYA
+1325 NNTFKQFAPVYA

-1347 STGFFSSY
+1347 STGFFTSY

-1370 SDAFIVAYKNR
+1370 ADAFIVAYKDR
-1381 ERVRYSDL
+1381 ERVRYSEL
-1389 MTAAERANSNSNSA
+1389 MTPAERSSTGGIA
-1403 ASTNT
+1403 A
-1408 TPAPIVT
+1408 PVGVPVAAPVVDLT
-1415 PNTNLDVNYYSDP
+1415 YYSDP
-1428 LAVSANLIET
+1428 LAVPAKLIEES
-1438 TEGIFFTVQVGVYAK
+1438 EGIFFTVQVGVYAK
-1453 PSRNKILN
+1453 PSRNTVLN
-1461 TYSDLHVEKLSNG
+1461 TYSDLHVEKLPNG
-1474 QIRYTSGKFQSIADV
+1474 QIRYTSGKFQTVADV

-1509 KNGKRITVPEAKKE
+1509 KNGKRITMAEAKKE

>member
-876 NANSDNASSNNA
+876 NANSDNASSNN
-888 NSDNAS
+888 
-894 SNNANSDNASSNNG
+894 G

-931 NASSNNANSDNASS
+931 NASSNND
-945 NNGSSNNASSNN
+945 G
-957 ASSNN
+957 
-962 ASSNNANSDNASSNN
+962 
-977 ASSNN
+977 
-982 ANSDNASSNNGS
+982 
-994 SNNASSNNASSN
+994 
-1006 NANSDN
+1006 
-1012 ASSNNGSSNN
+1012 
-1022 ASSNNAGSNNASSN
+1022 
-1036 NASSNNASSNNDG
+1036 SNNASSNNDG

-1389 MTAAERANSNSNSA
+1389 MTAAERANSNSTNA
-1403 ASTNT
+1403 ASTSK
-1408 TPAPIVT
+1408 TPAPIDAPTSAV
-1415 PNTNLDVNYYSDP
+1415 DVNYYSDP
-1428 LAVSANLIET
+1428 LAVTASLIEKT
-1438 TEGIFFTVQVGVYAK
+1438 QGIFFTVQVGVYAK

>member
-1 LASEANV
+1 
-8 FFEEGNYVQAY
+8 
-19 AAYSQLV
+19 
-26 SLYGSNPIYAF
+26 
-37 RFGAAGIYA
+37 
-46 TTDREK
+46 
-52 CVFFMKDGVRR
+52 MKDGVRR

-76 AYHLSYNFKEAIAEY
+76 AYHLSYNFKEALAEY

-96 SAEKKQ
+96 TAEKKQ
-102 LAKSDC
+102 LNKSDC

-126 DVQVLEKTEAEKSSF
+126 DVQVLEKTEAEKTSF

-165 DLKSKEEHVFFLPTN
+165 DLKSKEEHVFFLPSN

-196 KDIYTTSRVNG
+196 KDIYMTSRVNG

-212 VKLKSSVNTEFDEDF
+212 VKLKSTVNTEFDEDF

-255 EWDSTISDFG
+255 EWDASINDFG

-326 ISRVDV
+326 ISRVDA

-351 DTQSRASN
+351 DTQARELN

-389 KIPAA
+389 KIPPS
-394 EGSQVFRQE
+394 EGSRVFRQE
-403 IVFTKTDGREKVEV
+403 IVYTKTDGREKVEV

-448 VDLSSFTSTNT
+448 VDQAAFATA
-459 NNANS
+459 NNPEAN
-464 NTSASG
+464 ASG
-470 NASTTVLNP
+470 GDYPNP
-479 RVEID
+479 SGSNQRIEID

-489 QEKTIAALKREIA
+489 QEKTIAELKREI
-502 LAEQTSKLLLQ
+502 LVAEQTSKSLLE

-528 FQTARFEK
+528 FQTVRFEK
-536 PESQNDS
+536 PESMADS
-543 IKLTETRNN
+543 AKLIEALNN
-552 MVATQ
+552 MIVTQ
-557 DRSVA
+557 DKSAA
-562 AISAYEIS
+562 AIAAYEIS
-570 KNREIELREKLNSVQ
+570 KGREKELREKLNSVQ
-585 SVNKQIKESLAEK
+585 TTNAQIKESLAKK

-615 NSEKGLVTENAVT
+615 TSAQGLPSESTTT
-628 WKAGDAKSKVNEN
+628 WKTDIAKTAANDN
-641 KAQFDDSQLRINTKT
+641 KAQRDDTQLRLNTRT
-656 KEIEELEIKANA
+656 KELEELENRANEV
-668 LSAQMSNTKKKKD
+668 SKQMSTTKKKKD
-681 IERLGNELNSINLEY
+681 IERMGNELKDIQ
-696 TELKEEIEE
+696 TEIASVQEEIES
-705 EKENLRVRELE
+705 EKEKLRIRELE
-716 LQESVSLFKLLQ
+716 LQESVSFLKLLQ
-728 ELESDKQPEVKPEFK
+728 DLENEKQPEVKPEYRNL
-743 SLTNTVNIESLKT
+743 SNTVDVESLKS
-756 EISES
+756 EILES

-766 TALENA
+766 TALENSQ
-772 HYENPSSTNNASSN
+772 YENSDSSNNASSNNASSNNASSNNVSSNNASSN

-813 NSDNAS
+813 
-819 SNNGSSNNASSNNAS
+819 SSNNASSNNAS
-834 SNNASSNNANSDNAS
+834 SNNASSNNASSNNASSDNASSDNAS
-849 SNNANSDN
+849 SNNV
-857 ASSNNGSS
+857 SSNNAGSNNDSS
-865 NNASSNNASSN
+865 NNASSNNASQK
-876 NANSDNASSNNA
+876 
-888 NSDNAS
+888 
-894 SNNANSDNASSNNG
+894 
-908 SSNNASSN
+908 
-916 NAGSNNASSNNASSN
+916 
-931 NASSNNANSDNASS
+931 
-945 NNGSSNNASSNN
+945 
-957 ASSNN
+957 
-962 ASSNNANSDNASSNN
+962 
-977 ASSNN
+977 
-982 ANSDNASSNNGS
+982 
-994 SNNASSNNASSN
+994 
-1006 NANSDN
+1006 
-1012 ASSNNGSSNN
+1012 
-1022 ASSNNAGSNNASSN
+1022 
-1036 NASSNNASSNNDG
+1036 
-1049 SNNASSNNASSN
+1049 
-1061 NASSNRTFTTSEST
+1061 TFTAAETA

-1081 QSNYQDENIF
+1081 QSNYQDEKIF
-1091 EELKNDNVE
+1091 EELAVANVV
-1100 ISNRIEIEK
+1100 ISNQETIEK
-1109 LYTEIE
+1109 IYTEIE
-1115 TINRR
+1115 AINRR
-1120 IKNETAPEKIAELT
+1120 IKEETSAEVIAQLT
-1134 EQRNQLMYEKM
+1134 DRRNQLTYEKM

-1151 STLIAEHNSI
+1151 ASFIAEHNSN
-1161 ALIDLQTAWKNNTSA
+1161 ALIDLQSAWKKNTSSA
-1176 PTSNETLEDKK
+1176 NSIATLNDKK
-1187 SYDTAVSYMK
+1187 AYDNAVAYMK

-1206 KTETDFFERYA
+1206 KAEPDIFERYA

-1227 NAKNELQFLVEKTT
+1227 NAKNELEFLVEKTT

-1250 NAISN
+1250 NASSNNASSNNASSNNASANNASSN

-1269 NNASSFTSIPAII
+1269 NNASSFTSIPKIV
-1282 QKTLYQKQTV
+1282 QRTLYQRQTTSV
-1292 SAYSDANP
+1292 YSDTNP

-1325 NNTFSQFAPVYA
+1325 NNTFNQFAPVYA

-1347 STGFFSSY
+1347 STGFFTSY
-1355 TEAIQARNEIRQMGY
+1355 TEAIQARNDIRQMGY
-1370 SDAFIVAYKNR
+1370 ADAFIVAYKNR
-1381 ERVRYSDL
+1381 ERVRYSEL
-1389 MTAAERANSNSNSA
+1389 MTAEEKTQANTGTTTAPTSPSSA
-1403 ASTNT
+1403 A
-1408 TPAPIVT
+1408 PA
-1415 PNTNLDVNYYSDP
+1415 LDVSYYSDP
-1428 LAVSANLIET
+1428 LAVPATLIEK
-1438 TEGIFFTVQVGVYAK
+1438 TEGIFFTVQVGVYGK
-1453 PSRNKILN
+1453 PSRNTILN
-1461 TYSDLHVEKLSNG
+1461 TYSDLHVEKLQNG
-1474 QIRYTSGKFQSIADV
+1474 QIRYTSGKFQTIADV
-1489 IKQRDFVR
+1489 VKQRDFCR

>member
-1 LASEANV
+1 MAAEANV

-76 AYHLSYNFKEAIAEY
+76 AYHLSYNFKEAMVEY

-147 DPSIGKII
+147 DAAIGKII

-165 DLKSKEEHVFFLPTN
+165 DLKSKEEHVFFLPSN

-255 EWDSTISDFG
+255 EWDATISDFG

-326 ISRVDV
+326 ISRVDA

-351 DTQSRASN
+351 DTQSRESN

-459 NNANS
+459 NNTNS
-464 NTSASG
+464 NTSANV

-502 LAEQTSKLLLQ
+502 LAEQTSKSLLQ

-528 FQTARFEK
+528 FQTARFEQ
-536 PESQNDS
+536 PVSQNDS
-543 IKLTETRNN
+543 IELIETRNK
-552 MVATQ
+552 MIATQ

-570 KNREIELREKLNSVQ
+570 KNREIELREKLNSVEE
-585 SVNKQIKESLAEK
+585 VNKQIKESLAEK

-615 NSEKGLVTENAVT
+615 NSEKGLVTESTVT
-628 WKAGDAKSKVNEN
+628 WKAESAKTKVNEN
-641 KAQFDDSQLRINTKT
+641 KAQLDDSQLRINTKT
-656 KEIEELEIKANA
+656 REIEELEIKANA
-668 LSAQMSNTKKKKD
+668 VSNQMSNTKKKKD
-681 IERLGNELNSINLEY
+681 IERLGNELNAIDIQY

-705 EKENLRVRELE
+705 EKETLRIKELE
-716 LQESVSLFKLLQ
+716 LQESVSLLKLLQ
-728 ELESDKQPEVKPEFK
+728 ELESEKQPEVKPEFK

-756 EISES
+756 EINES

-766 TALENA
+766 TALENS
-772 HYENPSSTNNASSN
+772 HYENP
-786 NASSNNA
+786 
-793 SSNNASSNNAS
+793 
-804 SNNASSNNA
+804 
-813 NSDNAS
+813 
-819 SNNGSSNNASSNNAS
+819 
-834 SNNASSNNANSDNAS
+834 
-849 SNNANSDN
+849 
-857 ASSNNGSS
+857 
-865 NNASSNNASSN
+865 
-876 NANSDNASSNNA
+876 
-888 NSDNAS
+888 
-894 SNNANSDNASSNNG
+894 
-908 SSNNASSN
+908 
-916 NAGSNNASSNNASSN
+916 
-931 NASSNNANSDNASS
+931 
-945 NNGSSNNASSNN
+945 
-957 ASSNN
+957 
-962 ASSNNANSDNASSNN
+962 
-977 ASSNN
+977 
-982 ANSDNASSNNGS
+982 
-994 SNNASSNNASSN
+994 
-1006 NANSDN
+1006 
-1012 ASSNNGSSNN
+1012 
-1022 ASSNNAGSNNASSN
+1022 NASSN

-1061 NASSNRTFTTSEST
+1061 NASSNNDGSNNASSNNDGSNNASSNNASSNNDGSNNDGSNNASSNNASSNNASSNNASSNNASSNNASSNNASSNNASSNNTSSNNASSNNASSNNDGSNNDGSKTFTAAETV

-1091 EELKNDNVE
+1091 EELKNDSVE

-1120 IKNETAPEKIAELT
+1120 IKSETAPEKIAELT
-1134 EQRNQLMYEKM
+1134 EQRNQLMYQKM

-1151 STLIAEHNSI
+1151 SEQIAEHNSI
-1161 ALIDLQTAWKNNTSA
+1161 ALIDLQKAWKNNISA
-1176 PTSNETLEDKK
+1176 PTSNATSEDKK
-1187 SYDTAVSYMK
+1187 AYDTAVSYMK

-1241 PSANNASSN
+1241 PSANTASSNNASSN
-1250 NAISN
+1250 NASSNNASSNNASSNNASSNNASSNNASSNNASSNNANSNNASSNNASSNNASSNNANSNNASSN

-1317 GAFRLPVA
+1317 GAFRIPVA

-1389 MTAAERANSNSNSA
+1389 MTASERANSNSTNA

>member
-1 LASEANV
+1 
-8 FFEEGNYVQAY
+8 
-19 AAYSQLV
+19 
-26 SLYGSNPIYAF
+26 
-37 RFGAAGIYA
+37 
-46 TTDREK
+46 
-52 CVFFMKDGVRR
+52 
-63 GYTEPETHYYLAR
+63 
-76 AYHLSYNFKEAIAEY
+76 
-91 EKFET
+91 
-96 SAEKKQ
+96 
-102 LAKSDC
+102 
-108 KAQKL
+108 
-113 SAESGLNLMNSIK
+113 
-126 DVQVLEKTEAEKSSF
+126 
-141 YRYMNI
+141 
-147 DPSIGKII
+147 
-155 STPKELLSKL
+155 
-165 DLKSKEEHVFFLPTN
+165 
-180 GKKIF
+180 
-185 FSSKGKDGLTG
+185 
-196 KDIYTTSRVNG
+196 
-207 TFTPP
+207 
-212 VKLKSSVNTEFDEDF
+212 
-227 AFMHPNGSTLYF
+227 MHPNGSTLYF

-255 EWDSTISDFG
+255 EWDATISDFG

-326 ISRVDV
+326 ISRVDA

-351 DTQSRASN
+351 DTQARESN

-459 NNANS
+459 NNTNS
-464 NTSASG
+464 NTSANV

-502 LAEQTSKLLLQ
+502 LAEQTSKSLLQ

-528 FQTARFEK
+528 FQTARFEQ
-536 PESQNDS
+536 PASQNDS
-543 IKLTETRNN
+543 IELIETRNK
-552 MVATQ
+552 MIATQ

-570 KNREIELREKLNSVQ
+570 KNREIELREKLNSVEA
-585 SVNKQIKESLAEK
+585 VNKQIKESLAEK

-615 NSEKGLVTENAVT
+615 NSEKGLVTESTVT
-628 WKAGDAKSKVNEN
+628 WKAESAKTKVNEN
-641 KAQFDDSQLRINTKT
+641 KAQLDDSQLRINTKT
-656 KEIEELEIKANA
+656 REIEELEIKANA
-668 LSAQMSNTKKKKD
+668 VSNQMSNTKKKKD
-681 IERLGNELNSINLEY
+681 IERLGNELNAIDIQY

-705 EKENLRVRELE
+705 EKETLRIKELE
-716 LQESVSLFKLLQ
+716 LQESVSLLKLLQ
-728 ELESDKQPEVKPEFK
+728 ELESEKQPEVKPEFK
-743 SLTNTVNIESLKT
+743 NLTNSVNVESLKT
-756 EISES
+756 EITES

-766 TALENA
+766 TALENS
-772 HYENPSSTNNASSN
+772 HYENPTSNNDSSNNPSSNNASSNNVSSNNASSNNVSSN

-793 SSNNASSNNAS
+793 SSNNASSNNDSSNNASSNNDSSNNDSSNNVSSNNASSNNDSSNNDSSNNVSSNNDSSNNVSSNNAS
-804 SNNASSNNA
+804 SNNASSNN
-813 NSDNAS
+813 D
-819 SNNGSSNNASSNNAS
+819 SSNNASSNNAS
-834 SNNASSNNANSDNAS
+834 SNNASSK
-849 SNNANSDN
+849 
-857 ASSNNGSS
+857 
-865 NNASSNNASSN
+865 
-876 NANSDNASSNNA
+876 
-888 NSDNAS
+888 
-894 SNNANSDNASSNNG
+894 
-908 SSNNASSN
+908 
-916 NAGSNNASSNNASSN
+916 
-931 NASSNNANSDNASS
+931 
-945 NNGSSNNASSNN
+945 
-957 ASSNN
+957 
-962 ASSNNANSDNASSNN
+962 
-977 ASSNN
+977 
-982 ANSDNASSNNGS
+982 
-994 SNNASSNNASSN
+994 
-1006 NANSDN
+1006 
-1012 ASSNNGSSNN
+1012 
-1022 ASSNNAGSNNASSN
+1022 
-1036 NASSNNASSNNDG
+1036 
-1049 SNNASSNNASSN
+1049 
-1061 NASSNRTFTTSEST
+1061 TFTAAETA
-1075 IINSPG
+1075 IINSPR
-1081 QSNYQDENIF
+1081 QTNYREEEIFAELTGANI
-1091 EELKNDNVE
+1091 E
-1100 ISNRIEIEK
+1100 ISNQAEIERI
-1109 LYTEIE
+1109 YTEIE

-1120 IKNETAPEKIAELT
+1120 IKEENSAEAIAELT
-1134 EQRNQLMYEKM
+1134 EQRNQLTYQKM

-1151 STLIAEHNSI
+1151 ASLIAEHNLNS
-1161 ALIDLQTAWKNNTSA
+1161 LIDLQSAWKKNTSA
-1176 PTSNETLEDKK
+1176 SASIATLSDKK
-1187 SYDTAVSYMK
+1187 AYDTAVAYMK
-1197 EASTLRAAA
+1197 EATKLRAAA

-1241 PSANNASSN
+1241 LTANNVNSNNVSSKNASSNNASSN
-1250 NAISN
+1250 NASSNNPSSN

-1269 NNASSFTSIPAII
+1269 NNASSNNASSSNASSFTSIPAII
-1282 QKTLYQKQTV
+1282 QKTFYQKQTV

-1300 IPIGL
+1300 IPIGI

-1317 GAFRLPVA
+1317 GAFRIPVA
-1325 NNTFSQFAPVYA
+1325 NNTFSEFAPVYA

-1370 SDAFIVAYKNR
+1370 VDAFIVAYKNR
-1381 ERVRYSDL
+1381 ERVRYSEL
-1389 MTAAERANSNSNSA
+1389 MTAAEK
-1403 ASTNT
+1403 ASTNGGTT
-1408 TPAPIVT
+1408 TPPV
-1415 PNTNLDVNYYSDP
+1415 NTSTNAAIAAIADVSYYSDP
-1428 LAVSANLIET
+1428 LAVPANLIEKT
-1438 TEGIFFTVQVGVYAK
+1438 QGVFFTVQVGVYAK
-1453 PSRNKILN
+1453 PSRNPVLN
-1461 TYSDLHVEKLSNG
+1461 TYSDLHVEKLANG
-1474 QIRYTSGKFQSIADV
+1474 QVRYTSGKFQTIAEV
-1489 IKQRDFVR
+1489 VKQRDFVR